1 MLSIDGMGLGLNW
14 QRFLSQTLN
23 PDLAPKPP
31 QNTDG
36 TSNDGPNNGP
46 ANPVNPTAAPPIPV
60 QADLGTDPSKPTNP
74 EISSATALLQSMAD
88 QYRVTPP
95 EITVD
100 NDTTHAVQGV
110 IQDAQTKYD
119 NAQQALQSAQGV
131 LRMTSRDPDSTPD
144 EHKAAVDNYTKARTA
159 ADTAQRQ
166 LDVTTDA
173 GYRIL
178 YGEQAKADQYSA
190 DPTNQNLEGPAQQQA
205 DAKLAALQKL
215 FPDQTKA
222 NPNFIPQQGD
232 CKTPDQVQAYD
243 DWQSAASSATVG
255 QAKYWADVSNANLA
269 YTQFQ
274 SYMGDPAYKDAID
287 SGVGKLN
294 DALAPLQLQVD
305 LPDPPAADQN
315 GNVDMNAV
323 QANVTQAAKVA
334 NYSNAAYAAS
344 LDAQQVT
351 TLQQKYDVDS
361 ACLIGSTP
369 GAAKD
374 DKAALDRATT
384 QANTSG
390 SYMQMLG
397 AQLNVD
403 DLQAKY
409 DSAKSASDDWHTAN
423 PKSLDPHPQVDAD
436 LATASDALAQAKQA
450 AGLAHDGFV
459 VAYGQTLAQQYDDAG
474 SQIDAQLKPKVPF
487 VLQNPTPTLSTNPP
501 PTTTPTPP
509 APSAAPAP
517 SLSTSLPSASSTPT
531 TSGTPAPSTTQT
543 PSSSLSTSAPASPLS
558 TSLAPTTLFTN
569 PSFVL
574 QPPGSNTSVPTTAT
588 GQTALDAKKLHVVA
602 GALRAADGRLSNT
615 YNDAA
620 AKFQLA
626 NAQKQ
631 EGVLK
636 GKLADMQ
643 KTYDDWYANNPTP
656 TRLRMVNG
664 DEIPMPTP
672 LRANPYQSDLDKA
685 RSNLQQADATINK
698 LQLLTEMSHQQVL
711 LDQFDASLAENLRN
725 PQSQDDKDA
734 YANALDKFFRAH
746 QGELSQSLLDQ
757 AGTSTNKA
765 ATIDFGKLTDNEQR
779 NLIGTAIG
787 VAPDVQPSSDSGTA
801 TAPVNDDTARY
812 TNKDKLDTIN
822 KVRDEILKLGGG
834 SGTQVNILPLIYSD
848 KTSGMVTSALFK
860 VTDSKGNVQYVDDT
874 SAKYDNVGDYLDN
887 NQLAS
892 SGTLDLVT
900 GYDGNGHAQFQQKA
914 AHHDDWFDSALN
926 TLTGGKVNLGMMGL
940 GLLMEGAGVL
950 LDATGVGAFA
960 GAALNFGGA
969 VMMDTA
975 IGSSMTKSAL
985 DIGSRWDHNQSIN
998 PFTDAGARGDWLN
1011 LVPMGA
1017 AGAAKFAG
1025 SEVFGK
1031 TVTAL
1036 TGSAKAARVT
1046 TAIVR
1051 GTSLVTGVGAAGES
1065 FVEAGIDFAH
1075 GNSAQGWDALKSGV
1089 TNVALMG
1096 AGGVRDRVVNRAIRV
1111 TGRPV
1116 VARSAGGER
1125 ISIDGQQLQ
1134 KILSKNEPP
1143 QLAFGATRAT
1153 LDGVDIKVAKDGT
1166 LMAGDKVL
1174 TYDNMP
1180 VRVLDSL
1187 NNKDLNNLPKGTS
1200 VILGENGELS
1210 IVKLTGKTWTE
1221 GTKIGSV
1228 TETGDRLSFGS
1239 DGQIDAPSKLVA
1251 KTPTQWQDDL
1261 QQANDHAPPADT
1273 ASNTLPADAAAT
1285 HATEASNTA
1294 TATTAASAR
1303 NAQHTSEAQAARDEN
1318 QQETR
1323 SSDSHV
1329 AAQNRRSSDLR
1340 AAEDPSVARAP
1351 GASGAGAREEPA
1363 SVAPRTPVRVIDL
1376 TDAEPASR
1384 PTTLDPAGVSMPR
1397 GPSVEA
1403 LDYGEHTLFIVRNGE
1418 DHAAVTPDTARPRA
1432 TGSLPADVAEPIV
1445 VIADGADAHVA
1456 PELANRWQR
1465 PVFAAAPEALHADGT
1480 LRADAP
1486 LTRYMPAPDTVA
1498 AGGRVVG
1505 TNAQAQHADA
1515 TAGVAEA
1522 EAHAPNPDAPAV
1534 RRPPPPANE
1543 DTVIVLASA
1552 RRNTADPKNG
1562 AAVPQPP
1569 ARAAR
1574 ALDGAFSAPNRI
1586 LVLVKPAER
1595 TASQAAHDAN
1605 DASRPNPARD
1615 THAEDHALPQAA
1627 HPEITEAPPDPS
1639 LAGPG
1644 LLTRLQMRFGGAPL
1658 PEAVHALAQQSDT
1671 LTQQLRMLSDAGW
1684 RVSLGKRGGGSRID
1698 PKRRRVTIDG
1708 ALHDSGSITYTLA
1721 HEAKHAVEAIDG
1733 TLDGLDYSGRSRFTR
1748 KSLEAE
1754 ARAQINAFEAR
1765 YEIDLAG
1772 GGDIAAK
1779 TTLPDAIQHEADRW
1793 GPSSDYAGTVE
1804 RLADA
1809 FADAPVSGR
1818 HGETYQALYDGIWDK
1833 QKRHGGAPRRMPA
1846 PHTTESTGGAS
1857 LPRTLDEQVQWSVA
1871 HAEQISPFAERGRHD
1886 PGQVTLRR
1894 RGGDYSVGV
1903 RAPVAIL
1910 HGQTDPAGRLLDA
1923 HGRPATLVDYT
1934 LDHTFLATSTRPGSG
1949 RDLIFA
1955 TQDGHAAAAWLAN
1968 IWQRPVYVP
1977 DGGTA
1982 RKLGAMA
1989 DRPPGTQER
1998 VRFNQPPGWTRYAP
2012 SPRTRIDHG
2021 ELALAGDRLYVAGN
2035 PSQPLDVA
2043 SIVGPFLGAG
2053 IEKSVFELGA
2063 RNAIGLYDVDRS
2075 LPLAKQIG
2083 QYAGIHESIGIE
2095 RGGLDVLQNRYGMRT
2110 LTIDGPFSVDGR
2122 VAILY
2127 TPLAEIGTREI
2138 TAGGGL
2144 PKRVTR
2150 ESMDQLIEM
2159 RGITARDR
2167 LLFDFEGL
2175 FDAQGNFYFSDPLE
2189 VASTHVTR
2197 DVNRTIAEI
2206 DSVIEPLKRGIEDG
2220 SIALAH
2226 PEIRE
2231 SLPDGAFVQK
2241 PSLITRIRMWFGGA
2255 PLSDA
2260 AYALAGQSSLLAD
2273 QMRLLKSDGWQIVL
2287 GRAGRGS
2294 RTDVGQRRIVID
2306 GGLLSAGTLV
2316 YTLAHETG
2324 HATDVANNRLGLD
2337 FSNPDAYVQSTLLA
2351 EARAQANAFAVRKQ
2365 ILDATGIDIAEHAV
2379 LPDAIA
2385 READHV
2391 MPGDAAGLARL
2402 ADAFGNAPVSG
2413 RNGERYSTF
2422 YGRTW
2427 GRQQSGDASLHMP
2440 APHTTESTGGA
2451 RLPRTLDEQVQ
2462 WSTEHADRVSPFP
2475 RRWLG
2480 GSAPK
2485 LTFSRHGAVS
2495 YANGEPLTVVHARTD
2510 AAGGLLDARGRPATP
2525 IDYSIDHRY
2534 ALGPDRTGSS
2544 LILDVGGNGAAHG
2557 AWLANLWQ
2565 RAIYVPDDGT
2575 ARTIGEP
2582 GAGGTHRMQFGG
2594 PRTWTRYTPSP
2605 RERIDYGAL
2614 AADANGLHIA
2624 GDPSRRVDPDALLG
2638 PFLGAGTAK
2647 AVFELGKRN
2656 AIGLFYASGDKARS
2670 MLAHEKRGL
2679 RQLSQLG
2686 LRTVT
2691 VDGPFTYHGRTA
2703 VLYGPLAELGTLD
2716 VMKGIL
2722 PKRVTRE
2729 SMRQLV
2735 AARDFA
2741 AQHGVAFDFEGLF
2754 DAQGTFH
2761 FSDPSVLLPH
2771 PDPAT
2776 NRTPGM
2782 IDAVIEPLDRGI
2794 ANGRIE
2800 LAHPEISESLPD
2812 GAFVQKPS
2820 LFTRI
2825 RMWFGG
2831 APLSD
2836 AAYALAG
2843 QSSLLADQMRLLSPG
2858 RWEIVQG
2865 RAGAGS
2871 KIDAQRR
2878 RIVIDGSLRQAG
2890 TIVYVLAHEIG
2901 HAVDVAQ
2908 NRLDLDTSS
2917 PDAYAESAL
2926 RAEARAQANAF
2937 AVRKQILDTTG
2948 IDIAEHAVLPDAI
2961 AREADHVMPGD
2972 EAGLARLA
2980 DAFGNARTSL
2990 PGNPVYRALYR
3001 AQAEQAMRDAE
3012 AGRTGAAPRTMPSM
3026 MMWPVPDPSAFMPAA
3041 PALAPEARAADWLDA
3056 HGKRDLKRIDG
3067 TQLAD
3072 IRDLAQYAGPNT
3084 HVLIAKHLDRP
3095 ANDGT
3100 HPQPDFVAS
3109 LTTDAHGQPGQPEPA
3124 DPGGTLSHK
3133 LRDAV
3138 YPGTRARKRKG
3149 GDAPHAARA
3158 EFDFYLSPVSLD
3170 ELRQFG
3176 GAAKVEAV
3184 DTKRVWDAAP
3194 SGKAPADDVVEQIDA
3209 LARAPQ
3215 YKRPKA
3221 AASAAETMPQGT
3233 TLFAVDKKTGKVLG
3247 YAEPKPGGGWTYHEK
3262 TAVGDASIGPQDLG
3276 TAFRRR
3282 ARGLPDGRRGVVFVA
3297 SALPES
3303 AVSRYGGFEPA
3314 ERAVPVAEQK
3324 PPRLKLGDRVQRRL
3338 GKIQALGKPPEGA
3351 TPLAN
3356 RWIAPNLLPKS
3367 ADDVHDFNGANTLHL
3382 RRVIELDQVGPAYFI
3397 YVYDTE
3403 GALIDK
3409 LDQPDGIIA
3418 TRDDTLQWFDDAAH
3432 FNDATRPGVDLDKT
3446 KIGTGP
3452 DGSNRHFLVTQLDPA
3467 AFDARAKPTQIAAYA
3482 LKQAELDKQLKKA
3495 AAESSAPFG
3504 ELESHITAELTAAKN
3519 KEAEL
3524 TGTPAPGAAAGG
3536 KRAKP
3541 KKGSRRKQGKQPAP
3555 APAPSASPALPAG
3568 DPFSIKTYQPGLTS
3582 ATIVEWIVRFGKAKV
3597 DNWFPEHERVKAFA
3611 GRRGEP
3617 LDLGAKRQVVMAD
3630 SVMMKA
3636 LGIPLWLARDV
3647 SSMPWHGP
3655 LSRPDHARNV
3665 LSRHA
3670 KSAITYLSPARAA
3683 DRRML
3688 QAYARAKV
3696 EIQDRIAL
3704 MARGFTLRDNP
3715 DEMLALVKRYG
3726 GAMPVVSIAV
3736 DPHSLA
3742 AALGRKHDPAFIRRV
3757 RALGKL
3763 DNAHF
3768 DEANA
3773 RIEIGGKN
3781 RHLELDDLDHLFKWL
3796 DAASEGGFV
3805 LRLETAPSRALVS
3818 AEDQR
3823 TLAGTNDAYHDY
3835 VRTFDALESWAR
3847 KHPGQDAPH
3856 VMVTFHGWDAVLE
3869 PAPGD
3874 GHMKLVEAVLDRKGL
3889 DWVHLGLSYATHGA
3903 DFIANQDLTA
3913 ALARKLV
3920 EYKLHAPD
3928 KFARLHGA
3936 DALTRVFERV
3946 GTQTLA
3952 NQHQVLFAEVE
3963 RVGLA
3968 QGMTPDALAALRTDL
3983 YEGHTTALMDR
3994 ARQATIQY
4002 SKDHPVKAGP
4012 VTKRIKSAQY
4022 GTRQAGDTW
4031 LGNYGKPAT
4040 EPVQLKIDAQ
4050 AGQNTSSTAFWR
4062 AVAADPK
4069 LAIDE
4074 TKPVIVNRDIA
4085 AQPSHQR
4092 VTAQQAAL
4100 AQLNALRV
4108 HRPSFGKRDWM
4119 WSLGFG
4125 GTMAGA
4131 STLVALNVFNGMN
4144 MMSSDALSHANTALF
4159 VGARAGRVFG
4169 AMHQGA
4175 VQSLQSGDPRAVH
4188 DVLDRLQR
4196 SLAQQLSASV
4206 HGYNPARLEQL
4217 DLLANETRVKASHF
4231 VEMHRQGLIGFDDAA
4246 AQIKELS
4253 ADLLANM
4260 QGMVGG
4266 TSLTQ
4271 LHRGNSRRLLGLVGR
4286 GSAIVGYSGTIA
4298 VGVHGLMSTPT
4309 VAGALTTASAA
4320 LAATYTGLVYAVSAH
4335 RVNADKRSR
4344 VVRLID
4350 STSDFVGVASGI
4362 AGTIAQYDKGHAGLA
4377 ATAATS
4383 TAILLG
4389 ARLNTHFPNATR
4401 WVRKY
4406 PTALILVPIGIWGL
4420 TQLQSLFFGSPSGG
4434 SGSSTHKPQPT
4445 PSSPSHQPPPQTGG
4459 TPTTGL
4465 APGGTATQPPGTG
4478 TPGGTSGTPGST
4490 APAQPSA
4497 PPSPAAQPYI
4507 VVSGDSLWVIADAH
4521 RQSLLDAAHVSPAD
4535 QKTMTRAQQDARAL
4549 NEILQLNPGLASAPN
4564 VLYAG
4569 QSINVG

>member
-31 QNTDG
+31 QNVDG

-60 QADLGTDPSKPTNP
+60 QADLGTDPTKPTNA
-74 EISSATALLQSMAD
+74 EIGSATALLQSMAD
-88 QYRVTPP
+88 QYRVAPP

-100 NDTTHAVQGV
+100 NDTTRAVQGV

-119 NAQQALQSAQGV
+119 NAQQALQGAQGV

-144 EHKAAVDNYTKARTA
+144 EHKAAVDNYTKARNA
-159 ADTAQRQ
+159 ADTAQRE

-178 YGEQAKADQYSA
+178 YGEQAKADQYSS
-190 DPTNQNLEGPAQQQA
+190 DPTNQNIEGPAQQQA

-222 NPNFIPQQGD
+222 NPNFVPQQGD
-232 CKTPDQVQAYD
+232 CKTPDQIQAYD

-274 SYMGDPAYKDAID
+274 SYMGDPAYQDAID
-287 SGVGKLN
+287 TGVGKLN

-305 LPDPPAADQN
+305 LPDPPATDQN

-323 QANVTQAAKVA
+323 QANVAQAAKIA

-397 AQLNVD
+397 AQLTVD

-409 DSAKSASDDWHTAN
+409 DTAKSASDDWHTAN
-423 PKSLDPHPQVDAD
+423 PKSLDPHPKVDVD
-436 LATASDALAQAKQA
+436 LGNASDALAQAKQTA
-450 AGLAHDGFV
+450 SLAHDGFV

-501 PTTTPTPP
+501 PTTTTP
-509 APSAAPAP
+509 APSSGPSP
-517 SLSTSLPSASSTPT
+517 SLSTSLPSASGTPS

-543 PSSSLSTSAPASPLS
+543 PTSSLSTSAPAGSLS
-558 TSLAPTTLFTN
+558 TSLPPTTLFAN

-602 GALRAADGRLSNT
+602 GALRTADSRLSNT

-626 NAQKQ
+626 NAQTQ

-643 KTYDDWYANNPTP
+643 KTYDDWYAHNPTP
-656 TRLRMVNG
+656 VRLRMVDG

-672 LRANPYQSDLDKA
+672 LRANPYQGDLDKA
-685 RSNLQQADATINK
+685 RSNLQQADANINK

-734 YANALDKFFRAH
+734 YSKALDGFFRAH
-746 QGELSQSLLDQ
+746 QSELSQSLLDQ
-757 AGTSTNKA
+757 AGVSTNKA

-787 VAPDVQPSSDSGTA
+787 VAPDVQPSSDTGSP
-801 TAPVNDDTARY
+801 TAPVNDDTVRY
-812 TNKDKLDTIN
+812 TDKDKLDTIN
-822 KVRDEILKLGGG
+822 KVRGEILKLGGG
-834 SGTQVNILPLIYSD
+834 AGTQVNILPLIYSD
-848 KTSGMVTSALFK
+848 KTAGMVTSALFK
-860 VTDSKGNVQYVDDT
+860 VTDGKGNVQYVDDT
-874 SAKYDNVGDYLDN
+874 SAKYDNVGDYVDN

-900 GYDGNGHAQFQQKA
+900 GYDGNGHAQYQQKA
-914 AHHDDWFDSALN
+914 AHHDDWFDSTLN

-960 GAALNFGGA
+960 GAALNFTGA

-975 IGSSMTKSAL
+975 IGSSMAKSAI
-985 DIGSRWDHNQSIN
+985 DIGSRWDHNQSVN

-1031 TVTAL
+1031 TITAL

-1051 GTSLVTGVGAAGES
+1051 GTSLATGVGAASES
-1065 FVEAGIDFAH
+1065 FVEAGFAFAD
-1075 GNSAQGWDALKSGV
+1075 GNSKQGWEDLKSGF

-1096 AGGVRDRVVNRAIRV
+1096 AGGVRDRVVNAAVRV
-1111 TGRPV
+1111 TGKPV
-1116 VARSAGGER
+1116 IARSAGGDS
-1125 ISIDGQQLQ
+1125 ISIDGRQLQ
-1134 KILSKNEPP
+1134 KILTAKEPP
-1143 QLAFGATRAT
+1143 QLALGATRAS

-1180 VRVLDSL
+1180 VRVLDGL
-1187 NNKDLNNLPKGTS
+1187 NNKDLNNLPRGAS
-1200 VILGENGELS
+1200 VMLGENGELS

-1221 GTKIGSV
+1221 GTKIDSI
-1228 TETGDRLSFGS
+1228 TETGDRLSFGR
-1239 DGQIDAPSKLVA
+1239 DGEIDAPSKLVA

-1261 QQANDHAPPADT
+1261 QQQANDNAPPADHAQHAPPADE
-1273 ASNTLPADAAAT
+1273 AAT
-1285 HATEASNTA
+1285 RASEASNTA

-1303 NAQHTSEAQAARDEN
+1303 SAQHTSEAQAARDEN

-1323 SSDSHV
+1323 AADSHV

-1340 AAEDPSVARAP
+1340 AAQDPAVARSPGAP
-1351 GASGAGAREEPA
+1351 GAGALEEPA

-1376 TDAEPASR
+1376 TDAEPASQ
-1384 PTTLDPAGVSMPR
+1384 PATLDPAGVSVPH
-1397 GPSVEA
+1397 GPSAEA
-1403 LDYGEHTLFIVRNGE
+1403 LDYGGHTLVIVRNGD
-1418 DHAAVTPDTARPRA
+1418 DHAAAPPDAAQPRA
-1432 TGSLPADVAEPIV
+1432 AGSLPADVAEPIV
-1445 VIADGADAHVA
+1445 VIADAADAHVA

-1465 PVFAAAPEALHADGT
+1465 PVFAATLEALHTDGT

-1486 LTRYMPAPDTVA
+1486 LTRYMPAPDAPVT
-1498 AGGRVVG
+1498 GGRVVG

-1522 EAHAPNPDAPAV
+1522 DTPAPTPEAPAV
-1534 RRPPPPANE
+1534 RRAPPPAND
-1543 DTVIVLASA
+1543 DTVIVLATTKRSA
-1552 RRNTADPKNG
+1552 TDPENN
-1562 AAVPQPP
+1562 AALPPQPP

-1595 TASQAAHDAN
+1595 PASRAASDGS
-1605 DASRPNPARD
+1605 DASRPTPTGDA
-1615 THAEDHALPQAA
+1615 HAEDHVLPAAA

-1644 LLTRLQMRFGGAPL
+1644 LFTRLQMRFGGAPL
-1658 PEAVHALAQQSDT
+1658 PDAVHALAQQSDT

-1708 ALHDSGSITYTLA
+1708 GLRDSGSITYTLA

-1733 TLDGLDYSGRSRFTR
+1733 TLDSLDYSGRSRFTR
-1748 KSLEAE
+1748 KALEAE

-1772 GGDIAAK
+1772 GGDIAAN
-1779 TTLPDAIQHEADRW
+1779 TTLPDALQHEADRW
-1793 GPSSDYAGTVE
+1793 APSSDYAGTVD

-1809 FADAPVSGR
+1809 FADVPVSGR
-1818 HGETYQALYDGIWDK
+1818 RGETYQAFYDGIWDK

-1846 PHTTESTGGAS
+1846 PHTTEAVGDGGTH
-1857 LPRTLDEQVQWSVA
+1857 LPRTLEEQVQWSFA
-1871 HAEQISPFAERGRHD
+1871 HAEQISPFAQRGRNEPRQMTLKSLDGRTSIGPDEPLTVIHGRTD
-1886 PGQVTLRR
+1886 AAGQ
-1894 RGGDYSVGV
+1894 
-1903 RAPVAIL
+1903 
-1910 HGQTDPAGRLLDA
+1910 LLDA
-1923 HGRPATLVDYT
+1923 HGRPAQHVDYSIAN
-1934 LDHTFLATSTRPGSG
+1934 FLAGSSTGAGSG
-1949 RDLIFA
+1949 RALVFA
-1955 TQDGHAAAAWLAN
+1955 ADNGHAGAAWLAN
-1968 IWQRPVYVP
+1968 TWQRPVYVP
-1977 DGGTA
+1977 DGGTIRSLNA
-1982 RKLGAMA
+1982 VAGNPA
-1989 DRPPGTQER
+1989 GTREKVQ
-1998 VRFNQPPGWTRYAP
+1998 FGHAPTWTRYAP
-2012 SPRTRIDHG
+2012 SPRERIDYG
-2021 ELALAGDRLYVAGN
+2021 ELAVDENGLHVAGDPSRRLDA
-2035 PSQPLDVA
+2035 QAL
-2043 SIVGPFLGAG
+2043 IGPFLGAG
-2053 IEKSVFELGA
+2053 IEKTVFELGK
-2063 RNAIGLYDVDRS
+2063 RNAIGLYDIDPLRPRDSQIDDHHDALDTERS
-2075 LPLAKQIG
+2075 
-2083 QYAGIHESIGIE
+2083 
-2095 RGGLDVLQNRYGMRT
+2095 GLDMLRRYGMRT
-2110 LTIDGPFSVDGR
+2110 LTIDGPFSVGNR
-2122 VAILY
+2122 IAILY
-2127 TPLAEIGTREI
+2127 HPLAELSSRAVSLG
-2138 TAGGGL
+2138 AL
-2144 PKRVTR
+2144 PKRITH
-2150 ESMDQLIEM
+2150 ESMRQLAAMHEIVE
-2159 RGITARDR
+2159 RDG
-2167 LLFDFEGL
+2167 LVFDFQGL
-2175 FDAQGNFYFSDPLE
+2175 FDAHGEFYFSDPSTVFRSDE
-2189 VASTHVTR
+2189 HEDIASTLE
-2197 DVNRTIAEI
+2197 EI
-2206 DSVIEPLKRGIEDG
+2206 DSVIDPLKRGIADG
-2220 SIALAH
+2220 SIVLAH
-2226 PEIRE
+2226 PETRE
-2231 SLPDGAFVQK
+2231 VLPDGAFVQK

-2255 PLSDA
+2255 PLPDA

-2294 RTDVGQRRIVID
+2294 RTDVDQRRIVID
-2306 GGLLSAGTLV
+2306 GGLRSAGTLV
-2316 YTLAHETG
+2316 YTLAHEAG
-2324 HATDVANNRLGLD
+2324 HAADASNGRLGLDTRSREAYVQSTLLAEARAQANAFAVRKQILETTGIDIAEHAVLPDAIAHEADHVMPGDAAGLARLADAFGNAAVSGRTGERYGTFYGRAWDQQQSGNASLRMPAPHTTESSGGTGARLPRTLDEQVQWSNEHADRVSPFPRRWFGGSSPKLTFSRNGPVSYASGEPLTLVHARTDAGGGLLDAHGRPATPIDYSIDHRYAFGPAQSGNRLVLDGGDARAAHGAWLANIWQRTIYVPDSGTVRTIGESHTDRTHRMQFGGPGTWTRYTPSPRERIDPGALAADANGLHVAGDPSRRVDPAELLGPLLGAGTAKAVFELGKRNAIGLFDAGGDKARTMLEHETRGLEQLKALGMRTVTVDGPFTYRGRIAVLYSPLAELGSIDVMNGVLPKRVTRESMRQLAAMRALAERHGLSFDFEGLFDAQGNFYFSDPSVLIRHPDPAANRTPGMIDAVIDPLKRGIASGHVELAHPAISEALPDGAFVQKPSLITRIRMWFGGAPLPDAAYALAGQSSLLADQMRLLNPGHWEIVQGRAGAGSKVDADQHRIVIDGGLRHAGTIVYVLAHEIGHAVDVATNRLGLD
-2337 FSNPDAYVQSTLLA
+2337 TRNSDAYVQSTLLA

-2365 ILDATGIDIAEHAV
+2365 IL
-2379 LPDAIA
+2379 
-2385 READHV
+2385 EA
-2391 MPGDAAGLARL
+2391 
-2402 ADAFGNAPVSG
+2402 
-2413 RNGERYSTF
+2413 
-2422 YGRTW
+2422 
-2427 GRQQSGDASLHMP
+2427 
-2440 APHTTESTGGA
+2440 
-2451 RLPRTLDEQVQ
+2451 
-2462 WSTEHADRVSPFP
+2462 
-2475 RRWLG
+2475 
-2480 GSAPK
+2480 
-2485 LTFSRHGAVS
+2485 
-2495 YANGEPLTVVHARTD
+2495 
-2510 AAGGLLDARGRPATP
+2510 
-2525 IDYSIDHRY
+2525 
-2534 ALGPDRTGSS
+2534 
-2544 LILDVGGNGAAHG
+2544 
-2557 AWLANLWQ
+2557 
-2565 RAIYVPDDGT
+2565 
-2575 ARTIGEP
+2575 
-2582 GAGGTHRMQFGG
+2582 
-2594 PRTWTRYTPSP
+2594 
-2605 RERIDYGAL
+2605 
-2614 AADANGLHIA
+2614 
-2624 GDPSRRVDPDALLG
+2624 
-2638 PFLGAGTAK
+2638 
-2647 AVFELGKRN
+2647 
-2656 AIGLFYASGDKARS
+2656 
-2670 MLAHEKRGL
+2670 
-2679 RQLSQLG
+2679 
-2686 LRTVT
+2686 
-2691 VDGPFTYHGRTA
+2691 
-2703 VLYGPLAELGTLD
+2703 
-2716 VMKGIL
+2716 
-2722 PKRVTRE
+2722 
-2729 SMRQLV
+2729 
-2735 AARDFA
+2735 
-2741 AQHGVAFDFEGLF
+2741 
-2754 DAQGTFH
+2754 
-2761 FSDPSVLLPH
+2761 
-2771 PDPAT
+2771 
-2776 NRTPGM
+2776 
-2782 IDAVIEPLDRGI
+2782 
-2794 ANGRIE
+2794 
-2800 LAHPEISESLPD
+2800 
-2812 GAFVQKPS
+2812 
-2820 LFTRI
+2820 
-2825 RMWFGG
+2825 
-2831 APLSD
+2831 
-2836 AAYALAG
+2836 
-2843 QSSLLADQMRLLSPG
+2843 
-2858 RWEIVQG
+2858 
-2865 RAGAGS
+2865 
-2871 KIDAQRR
+2871 
-2878 RIVIDGSLRQAG
+2878 
-2890 TIVYVLAHEIG
+2890 
-2901 HAVDVAQ
+2901 
-2908 NRLDLDTSS
+2908 
-2917 PDAYAESAL
+2917 
-2926 RAEARAQANAF
+2926 
-2937 AVRKQILDTTG
+2937 TG

-2980 DAFGNARTSL
+2980 DAFGNAPTSL

-3001 AQAEQAMRDAE
+3001 AQAEQAMRDGE
-3012 AGRTGAAPRTMPSM
+3012 AGRAGAAPRTMPSM

-3041 PALAPEARAADWLDA
+3041 PALTLTPEARAADWLDA

-3072 IRDLAQYAGPNT
+3072 IRDLAQYAGPNA

-3095 ANDGT
+3095 ADDGT
-3100 HPQPDFVAS
+3100 HPQPEFVAS
-3109 LTTDAHGQPGQPEPA
+3109 LKTDAYSQPGQPEAA
-3124 DPGGTLSHK
+3124 DPGDTPSHEV
-3133 LRDAV
+3133 RDAV
-3138 YPGTRARKRKG
+3138 YPGTRPRKRNDSKP
-3149 GDAPHAARA
+3149 PHEARA
-3158 EFDFYLSPVSLD
+3158 DFDFYLSPVSLD

-3176 GAAKVEAV
+3176 GAAKVEAI
-3184 DTKRVWDAAP
+3184 DTKRVWEAEP
-3194 SGKAPADDVVEQIDA
+3194 SGDMPADEVARQIDT
-3209 LARAPQ
+3209 LARAPR

-3221 AASAAETMPQGT
+3221 AAKAAEALPDGATI
-3233 TLFAVDKKTGKVLG
+3233 FAVDKKTGKVLG
-3247 YAEPKPGGGWTYHEK
+3247 YAEPGQDGGWTYHEK
-3262 TAVGDASIGPQDLG
+3262 TSVGDASIGAQDLG

-3282 ARGLPDGRRGVVFVA
+3282 ARGLPDGRRGVVFVP
-3297 SALPES
+3297 SSLPES

-3314 ERAVPVAEQK
+3314 ERALPVAEQK
-3324 PPRLKLGDRVQRRL
+3324 PPPLKLSDRVQRRL
-3338 GKIQALGKPPEGA
+3338 GRIQSAGKPPAGA
-3351 TPLAN
+3351 TPLAH
-3356 RWIAPNLLPKS
+3356 RWVAPNLLPKS
-3367 ADDVHDFNGANTLHL
+3367 ADDVHDFSGANTLHL
-3382 RRVIELDQVGPAYFI
+3382 RRVIDLGQVGPEYFI
-3397 YVYDTE
+3397 YVYGTE
-3403 GALIDK
+3403 GALIDTLHK
-3409 LDQPDGIIA
+3409 PDGILA
-3418 TRDDTLQWFDDAAH
+3418 TRDGTLQWFADATH
-3432 FNDATRPGVDLDKT
+3432 FNDAGKPGIDLDKT
-3446 KIGTGP
+3446 TIGGGP
-3452 DGSNRHFLVTQLDPA
+3452 DGANRHFLVTKLDPA
-3467 AFDARAKPTQIAAYA
+3467 AFDARAKPTQLEAYV
-3482 LKQAELDKQLKKA
+3482 LKQAELDKQLQQA

-3504 ELESHITAELTAAKN
+3504 ELEKRIAAELTAATTRQ
-3519 KEAEL
+3519 ARFASD
-3524 TGTPAPGAAAGG
+3524 PASGAPAASPP
-3536 KRAKP
+3536 AKP
-3541 KKGSRRKQGKQPAP
+3541 KKRTRGKTKNGNPSGPAAP
-3555 APAPSASPALPAG
+3555 APAGSPALPAG
-3568 DPFSIKTYQPGLTS
+3568 EPFSIKTYQPGLSS
-3582 ATIVEWIVRFGKAKV
+3582 ATIAEWILRFGKAKV

-3611 GRRGEP
+3611 GRSGKP
-3617 LDLGAKRQVVMAD
+3617 LDLGTKRQVMMAD

-3636 LGIPLWLARDV
+3636 LGIPLRLARDV

-3655 LSRPDHARNV
+3655 LSRPDHAANV

-3670 KSAITYLSPARAA
+3670 KGAITYLSIARAA
-3683 DRRML
+3683 DRHAL
-3688 QAYARAKV
+3688 QAYARAKA

-3726 GAMPVVSIAV
+3726 GAMPVVSVAV

-3757 RALGKL
+3757 RELGNL
-3763 DNAHF
+3763 DNAQF
-3768 DEANA
+3768 DEAGA
-3773 RIEIGGKN
+3773 RIDIDGTG
-3781 RHLELDDLDHLFKWL
+3781 RQLELDDLDHLFKWL
-3796 DAASEGGFV
+3796 DAASDGGFV

-3835 VRTFDALESWAR
+3835 VRTFDALETWAR
-3847 KHPGQDAPH
+3847 QNTGKDAPH

-3869 PAPGD
+3869 PVPGD
-3874 GHMKLVEAVLDRKGL
+3874 GHLKLVEAVLDREEL
-3889 DWVHLGLSYATHGA
+3889 DWVHLGLSYATHGS

-3920 EYKLHAPD
+3920 EYELRAPGKL
-3928 KFARLHGA
+3928 ARLHGA

-3968 QGMTPDALAALRTDL
+3968 NGMTPDRLAQLRTKL
-3983 YEGHTTALMDR
+3983 YEGNTTALMDR
-3994 ARQATIQY
+3994 ARQATITY
-4002 SKDHPVKAGP
+4002 AKENYWNTNAAANRAEFRARDAG
-4012 VTKRIKSAQY
+4012 KRWLSA
-4022 GTRQAGDTW
+4022 
-4031 LGNYGKPAT
+4031 YGKPDT
-4040 EPVQLKIDAQ
+4040 EPMQLEIA
-4050 AGQNTSSTAFWR
+4050 AHANASSTAFWR

-4069 LAIDE
+4069 LAIDD

-4092 VTAQQAAL
+4092 GDPQKAAL

-4125 GTMAGA
+4125 GTVAGA
-4131 STLVALNVFNGMN
+4131 SSLVALNVFNGMN

-4217 DLLANETRVKASHF
+4217 DLLTNETRVKASHF

-4271 LHRGNSRRLLGLVGR
+4271 LHHGNSRRLLGLVGR

-4298 VGVHGLMSTPT
+4298 VGVHGLMTSPT

-4320 LAATYTGLVYAVSAH
+4320 LAATYSGLVYAVSAH

-4362 AGTIAQYDKGHAGLA
+4362 AGTIAQYDKGHYGLA

-4401 WVRKY
+4401 WVKKY
-4406 PTALILVPIGIWGL
+4406 PTALILVPIGIWGF
-4420 TQLQSLFFGSPSGG
+4420 TQLQSLFFGSPSSG
-4434 SGSSTHKPQPT
+4434 SGSSTHKPKPT
-4445 PSSPSHQPPPQTGG
+4445 PSSPSHQPPQTGG

-4465 APGGTATQPPGTG
+4465 APGATATQPPGTG
-4478 TPGGTSGTPGST
+4478 TTGST

-4507 VVSGDSLWVIADAH
+4507 VVAGDSLWVIADAH
-4521 RQSLLDAAHVSPAD
+4521 RQSLLDAAHVSPDD
-4535 QKTMTRAQQDARAL
+4535 QKTMTRDQQDAHAL
-4549 NEILQLNPGLASAPN
+4549 NEILQLNPGMASAPN
-4564 VLYAG
+4564 VLHVG
-4569 QSINVG
+4569 QSINIG

>member
-14 QRFLSQTLN
+14 QRFLSQTLD

-31 QNTDG
+31 RNADG

-46 ANPVNPTAAPPIPV
+46 ANPVNPTTVPPIPV

-74 EISSATALLQSMAD
+74 EIASATALLQSMAD
-88 QYRVTPP
+88 QYRVAPP

-100 NDTTHAVQGV
+100 NDTTRAVQGV
-110 IQDAQTKYD
+110 IQDAQTRYD
-119 NAQQALQSAQGV
+119 NAQQTLQGAQGV
-131 LRMTSRDPDSTPD
+131 LRMTNRDPDATPD
-144 EHKAAVDNYTKARTA
+144 ERKAARDHYTKAHDA
-159 ADTAQRQ
+159 ADTAQRE

-190 DPTNQNLEGPAQQQA
+190 DPTNDKIEGPAQQQA
-205 DAKLAALQKL
+205 NAKLAALQKL

-222 NPNFIPQQGD
+222 NPNFVPQQGD
-232 CKTPDQVQAYD
+232 CKTPAQVQAYD
-243 DWQSAASSATVG
+243 DWQSATSTAVTA

-274 SYMGDPAYKDAID
+274 SYMADPAYKDAID

-305 LPDPPAADQN
+305 LPDPPPADAN
-315 GNVDMNAV
+315 GNVDMNTV
-323 QANVTQAAKVA
+323 QANIAQAAKIA

-351 TLQQKYDVDS
+351 TLQQKYDADS

-397 AQLNVD
+397 ARLTVD
-403 DLQAKY
+403 DLQGKY
-409 DSAKSASDDWHTAN
+409 DTAKTAFDDWHTAN
-423 PKSLDPHPQVDAD
+423 PRSLDPHPTVDTD
-436 LATASDALAQAKQA
+436 LAAASDALAQAKQKA
-450 AGLAHDGFV
+450 SLAHDGFV

-474 SQIDAQLKPKVPF
+474 AQIDAQLKPKVPF

-501 PTTTPTPP
+501 PTTPP
-509 APSAAPAP
+509 SPSAQPSP
-517 SLSTSLPSASSTPT
+517 SLSTSLPSTSSTSSASS
-531 TSGTPAPSTTQT
+531 TPAPSTTPT
-543 PSSSLSTSAPASPLS
+543 PMPTSSLSTSTPPSALS
-558 TSLAPTTLFTN
+558 TSFPPTTLFTN

-574 QPPGSNTSVPTTAT
+574 QPLGSNTSVPTTAT

-615 YNDAA
+615 FNDAA

-626 NAQKQ
+626 NAKTQ

-656 TRLRMVNG
+656 VRMREVNG

-672 LRANPYQSDLDKA
+672 RRPNPYQDQLDQA

-734 YANALDKFFRAH
+734 YSKALDGFFRAH

-757 AGTSTNKA
+757 AGVSTNKA
-765 ATIDFGKLTDNEQR
+765 ATINFGKLTDNEQR

-787 VAPDVQPSSDSGTA
+787 LPPDVQPSSDTGAGTP
-801 TAPVNDDTARY
+801 TAPVNDDSVRY
-812 TNKDKLDTIN
+812 TDKDKLDTIN
-822 KVRDEILKLGGG
+822 KVRGEILKLGGG
-834 SGTQVNILPLIYSD
+834 SATQVNILPLIYSD
-848 KTSGMVTSALFK
+848 KTAGMVTSALFK
-860 VTDSKGNVQYVDDT
+860 VTDGKGNVQYVDDT
-874 SAKYDNVGDYLDN
+874 SANYDNIGDYLDN

-900 GYDGNGHAQFQQKA
+900 GYDDNGHAQFQQKA

-960 GAALNFGGA
+960 GGALNFAGA

-985 DIGSRWDHNQSIN
+985 DIGSRWEHNQSIN

-1031 TVTAL
+1031 TITAL

-1051 GTSLVTGVGAAGES
+1051 GTSLATGVGAAGES

-1075 GNSAQGWDALKSGV
+1075 GDSEHGWDALKSGF

-1096 AGGVRDRVVNRAIRV
+1096 AGGVRDRVVNATVRV

-1134 KILSKNEPP
+1134 KILSKNEPS
-1143 QLAFGATRAT
+1143 QLAFGATRAS

-1187 NNKDLNNLPKGTS
+1187 NNKDLNNLPHGTS

-1221 GTKIGSV
+1221 GTKIDSV

-1239 DGQIDAPSKLVA
+1239 DGEINAPSKLVA
-1251 KTPTQWQDDL
+1251 KAPIPSR
-1261 QQANDHAPPADT
+1261 NDPRQPASDEAPPADKAPRT
-1273 ASNTLPADAAAT
+1273 TPVNEAAARATEANDTAAAT
-1285 HATEASNTA
+1285 
-1294 TATTAASAR
+1294 TTASAR
-1303 NAQHTSEAQAARDEN
+1303 NAQRTSEAQTTRDEN

-1323 SSDSHV
+1323 ASDSHV

-1340 AAEDPSVARAP
+1340 AENDPVVARAP
-1351 GASGAGAREEPA
+1351 GAPGAGDLEEPA

-1384 PTTLDPAGVSMPR
+1384 PATLDPAGVSVPR

-1418 DHAAVTPDTARPRA
+1418 APSASVPEAARPRA
-1432 TGSLPADVAEPIV
+1432 AGALPADVAEPIV
-1445 VIADGADAHVA
+1445 VIADAADAHVA

-1465 PVFAAAPEALHADGT
+1465 PVFAAAPDALHPDGT
-1480 LRADAP
+1480 LRADAA
-1486 LTRYMPAPDTVA
+1486 LTRYPPAPAAPA

-1505 TNAQAQHADA
+1505 TNSQAAHADA
-1515 TAGVAEA
+1515 AGVAETDPPA
-1522 EAHAPNPDAPAV
+1522 ANPEAPAA
-1534 RRPPPPANE
+1534 RRAPPPAND
-1543 DTVIVLASA
+1543 DTVVVLATT
-1552 RRNTADPKNG
+1552 RRNAADPETH
-1562 AAVPQPP
+1562 ATLPQPP
-1569 ARAAR
+1569 ARPTR

-1595 TASQAAHDAN
+1595 SASQAAN
-1605 DASRPNPARD
+1605 DARDAARPKPARD
-1615 THAEDHALPQAA
+1615 APAEDHALPAAA
-1627 HPEITEAPPDPS
+1627 HPETTEAPPDPA

-1644 LLTRLQMRFGGAPL
+1644 LFTRLQMRFGGAPL
-1658 PEAVHALAQQSDT
+1658 PDAVHALAQQSDT

-1708 ALHDSGSITYTLA
+1708 GLHDSGSITYTLA

-1733 TLDGLDYSGRSRFTR
+1733 TLDALDYSGRSRFTR
-1748 KSLEAE
+1748 KALEAE

-1772 GGDIAAK
+1772 GGDIAAN
-1779 TTLPDAIQHEADRW
+1779 TTLPDALQHEADRW
-1793 GPSSDYAGTVE
+1793 TPSSDYAGTVA

-1818 HGETYQALYDGIWDK
+1818 RGETYQAFYDGIWDK
-1833 QKRHGGAPRRMPA
+1833 QKRNGGAPRRMPA
-1846 PHTTESTGGAS
+1846 PHTTEAAGGGAH
-1857 LPRTLDEQVQWSVA
+1857 LPRTLEEQVQWSFA
-1871 HAEQISPFAERGRHD
+1871 HAEAISPFAERGRNE
-1886 PGQVTLRR
+1886 PRQMTLRILDEHTSSGTEEPLTVI
-1894 RGGDYSVGV
+1894 RGRTD
-1903 RAPVAIL
+1903 AA
-1910 HGQTDPAGRLLDA
+1910 GQLLDA
-1923 HGRPATLVDYT
+1923 HGRPAQHVD
-1934 LDHTFLATSTRPGSG
+1934 FSIANFFAGTSTSAGSG
-1949 RDLIFA
+1949 RALVLAADN
-1955 TQDGHAAAAWLAN
+1955 GHAAAAWLTN
-1968 IWQRPVYVP
+1968 TWKRPVYVP
-1977 DGGTA
+1977 DGGTIRA
-1982 RKLGAMA
+1982 FDAAMGN
-1989 DRPPGTQER
+1989 PGSMRAQAQFDYAPT
-1998 VRFNQPPGWTRYAP
+1998 WTRYAP
-2012 SPRTRIDHG
+2012 SPRERIDYG
-2021 ELALAGDRLYVAGN
+2021 ELAVDEHGLHVAGDPSRRLDPQA
-2035 PSQPLDVA
+2035 L
-2043 SIVGPFLGAG
+2043 IGPFLGAG
-2053 IEKSVFELGA
+2053 IEKSVFELGK
-2063 RNAIGLYDVDRS
+2063 RNAIGLYDVDPAR
-2075 LPLAKQIG
+2075 PRDGQLANH
-2083 QYAGIHESIGIE
+2083 YDALDTE
-2095 RGGLDVLQNRYGMRT
+2095 RNGLDLLHRYGMRT
-2110 LTIDGPFSVDGR
+2110 LTIDGPFSVGNR
-2122 VAILY
+2122 IGILY
-2127 TPLAEIGTREI
+2127 HPLAELSSRAVSLGALPSRITHESMRQLATMREI
-2138 TAGGGL
+2138 VERDGL
-2144 PKRVTR
+2144 V
-2150 ESMDQLIEM
+2150 
-2159 RGITARDR
+2159 
-2167 LLFDFEGL
+2167 FDFQGV
-2175 FDAQGNFYFSDPLE
+2175 FDARGEFYFSDPATVVRSDDREGIDGTLE
-2189 VASTHVTR
+2189 
-2197 DVNRTIAEI
+2197 EI
-2206 DSVIEPLKRGIEDG
+2206 DNVVAPLERGIRTG

-2226 PEIRE
+2226 PAISE
-2231 SLPDGAFVQK
+2231 SLPEGAFVQK
-2241 PSLITRIRMWFGGA
+2241 PSLFTRIRMWFGGA
-2255 PLSDA
+2255 PLPDA

-2273 QMRLLKSDGWQIVL
+2273 QMRLLKSDGWQVVW
-2287 GRAGRGS
+2287 GRAGRGG
-2294 RTDVGQRRIVID
+2294 RTDVEQRRIVID
-2306 GGLLSAGTLV
+2306 GGLRGAGTLV
-2316 YTLAHETG
+2316 YTLAHEAG
-2324 HATDVANNRLGLD
+2324 HAADVSNDRLRLD
-2337 FSNPDAYVQSTLLA
+2337 TSSPEAYVQSTLLA

-2365 ILDATGIDIAEHAV
+2365 ILESTGVDIAEHAV

-2413 RNGERYSTF
+2413 RDGEHYSAF
-2422 YGRTW
+2422 YGRAW
-2427 GRQQSGDASLHMP
+2427 DRQQQPGSASLRMP
-2440 APHTTESTGGA
+2440 APHTTESSGGSGGA

-2462 WSTEHADRVSPFP
+2462 WSHAHADRASPFP
-2475 RRWLG
+2475 RRWFG
-2480 GSAPK
+2480 GGAPK
-2485 LTFSRHGAVS
+2485 LSFSRNGPVS
-2495 YANGEPLTVVHARTD
+2495 YANGEPLTLVHARTD
-2510 AAGGLLDARGRPATP
+2510 AAGSLLDARGRPATP
-2525 IDYSIDHRY
+2525 VDYSIDHRH
-2534 ALGPDRTGSS
+2534 AFTPARAGAPIVLAGEG
-2544 LILDVGGNGAAHG
+2544 GAAHA

-2565 RAIYVPDDGT
+2565 RTIYVPDSGT
-2575 ARTIGEP
+2575 VRTIGEP
-2582 GAGGTHRMQFGG
+2582 RNDGTQRMQFGG
-2594 PRTWTRYTPSP
+2594 PGTWTRYTPSP
-2605 RERIDYGAL
+2605 RERIDAGAL
-2614 AADANGLHIA
+2614 AVDEHGLHVA
-2624 GDPSRRVDPDALLG
+2624 GDPARRVDPDALLG

-2656 AIGLFYASGDKARS
+2656 AIGVFDAAGDKART

-2679 RQLSQLG
+2679 DQLTQLG
-2686 LRTVT
+2686 MRTVT
-2691 VDGPFTYHGRTA
+2691 VDGPFTYRGRIA
-2703 VLYGPLAELGTLD
+2703 VLYSPLAELGSLD
-2716 VMKGIL
+2716 VMHGIL
-2722 PKRVTRE
+2722 PKRVTHE

-2735 AARDFA
+2735 AMRELAAR
-2741 AQHGVAFDFEGLF
+2741 HGLSFDFEGLF
-2754 DAQGTFH
+2754 DAHGTFY
-2761 FSDPSVLLPH
+2761 FSDPSVLIPH

-2782 IDAVIEPLDRGI
+2782 IDAVIQPLERGI
-2794 ANGRIE
+2794 ASGHVE
-2800 LAHPEISESLPD
+2800 LAHPVISESLPD

-2831 APLSD
+2831 APLPD

-2843 QSSLLADQMRLLSPG
+2843 QSSLLAEQMRLLKSDG
-2858 RWEIVQG
+2858 WQVVWG
-2865 RAGAGS
+2865 RAGRGS
-2871 KIDAQRR
+2871 RTDVEQR
-2878 RIVIDGSLRQAG
+2878 RIVIDGGLRGAG
-2890 TIVYVLAHEIG
+2890 TLVYTLAHEAG
-2901 HAVDVAQ
+2901 HAADVS
-2908 NRLDLDTSS
+2908 NDRLRLDTSS
-2917 PDAYAESAL
+2917 PEAYVQSTL
-2926 RAEARAQANAF
+2926 LAEARAQANAF
-2937 AVRKQILDTTG
+2937 AVRKQILESTG

-2972 EAGLARLA
+2972 ADGLARLA
-2980 DAFGNARTSL
+2980 DAFGNAQTSL

-3001 AQAEQAMRDAE
+3001 AQAEQALRDGE
-3012 AGRTGAAPRTMPSM
+3012 AGRTGTAPRTMPSM
-3026 MMWPVPDPSAFMPAA
+3026 MMWPVPDPSSFLPAT
-3041 PALAPEARAADWLDA
+3041 PALTPEARAADWLDA

-3072 IRDLAQYAGPNT
+3072 IRDLAQYAGPDA
-3084 HVLIAKHLDRP
+3084 HVLIAKHADRP
-3095 ANDGT
+3095 ADDGT
-3100 HPQPDFVAS
+3100 HPQPEFVAS
-3109 LTTDAHGQPGQPEPA
+3109 LTTDAHGQPGQVESA
-3124 DPGGTLSHK
+3124 DPGGTPSHD
-3133 LRDAV
+3133 LRDAL
-3138 YPGTRARKRKG
+3138 YPGTRPRKRSG
-3149 GDAPHAARA
+3149 SEAPHEARA
-3158 EFDFYLSPVSLD
+3158 KFDFYLSPVSLD
-3170 ELRQFG
+3170 ELQKFG

-3184 DTKRVWDAAP
+3184 DSKRVWNAEP
-3194 SGKAPADDVVEQIDA
+3194 SGDAPAQEVVEQIGE
-3209 LARAPQ
+3209 LAGAPQ
-3215 YKRPKA
+3215 FKRPKA
-3221 AASAAETMPQGT
+3221 AAKAADDGATI
-3233 TLFAVDKKTGKVLG
+3233 FAVDRKTGKVLG
-3247 YAEPKPGGGWTYHEK
+3247 YAVPKPGGSGWTYHEK
-3262 TAVGDASIGPQDLG
+3262 TSVGDASIGEQDLG

-3282 ARGLPDGRRGVVFVA
+3282 ARGLPDGRRGVVFVP
-3297 SALPES
+3297 SSLPES
-3303 AVSRYGGFEPA
+3303 VVSRYGGFEPA
-3314 ERAVPVAEQK
+3314 ERALPVAEQK
-3324 PPRLKLGDRVQRRL
+3324 PPPLKTSDRVQRRL
-3338 GKIQALGKPPEGA
+3338 GRIQSAGRPPAGA
-3351 TPLAN
+3351 TPLAH
-3356 RWIAPNLLPKS
+3356 RWVAPNLLPKS
-3367 ADDVHDFNGANTLHL
+3367 ADDVHDFSGANTLHL
-3382 RRVIELDQVGPAYFI
+3382 RRVIDLGQVGPEYFI
-3397 YVYDTE
+3397 YVYGTE
-3403 GALIDK
+3403 GALIDT
-3409 LDQPDGIIA
+3409 LHQPDGILA
-3418 TRDDTLQWFDDAAH
+3418 TRDGTLQWFDDAAH
-3432 FNDATRPGVDLDKT
+3432 FADTGKPGVDLDKT
-3446 KIGTGP
+3446 KIGGGP
-3452 DGSNRHFLVTQLDPA
+3452 DGSDRHFLVTRLDPA
-3467 AFDARAKPTQIAAYA
+3467 AFDARTKPTQVAAYA
-3482 LKQAELDKQLKKA
+3482 LKQAELDKQLQKA

-3504 ELESHITAELTAAKN
+3504 ELERRIAAEL
-3519 KEAEL
+3519 
-3524 TGTPAPGAAAGG
+3524 AAARRQQVKLASDPASGTASANPP
-3536 KRAKP
+3536 AKP
-3541 KKGSRRKQGKQPAP
+3541 KKPARGKGKKGNQNAP
-3555 APAPSASPALPAG
+3555 AVPTPAASPAPLAAPAG
-3568 DPFSIKTYQPGLTS
+3568 KPFSIKTYQPGLTS
-3582 ATIVEWIVRFGKAKV
+3582 ATVAEWILRFGKAKV
-3597 DNWFPEHERVKAFA
+3597 DHWFPEHERVKAFA
-3611 GRRGEP
+3611 GRTGEP
-3617 LDLGAKRQVVMAD
+3617 LDLGTTRQVMMAD

-3636 LGIPLWLARDV
+3636 LGIPLRLARDA
-3647 SSMPWHGP
+3647 SSMPWRGP
-3655 LSRPDHARNV
+3655 LSRPDHAANV
-3665 LSRHA
+3665 VSRHA
-3670 KSAITYLSPARAA
+3670 KRAITYLSIARAA
-3683 DRRML
+3683 DRHAL
-3688 QAYARAKV
+3688 QAYGRAKA
-3696 EIQDRIAL
+3696 EIQDRLAL
-3704 MARGFTLRDNP
+3704 MARGFTLRDDP
-3715 DEMLALVKRYG
+3715 AEMLALVKRYG
-3726 GAMPVVSIAV
+3726 GAMPVVSVAV
-3736 DPHSLA
+3736 DPYSLA

-3757 RALGKL
+3757 RELGKL
-3763 DNAHF
+3763 DHAQF

-3773 RIEIGGKN
+3773 RIDIDGTG
-3781 RHLELDDLDHLFKWL
+3781 RHLELDDLDHLYQWL

-3835 VRTFDALESWAR
+3835 VRTFDALETWAR
-3847 KHPGQDAPH
+3847 QHAGKTAPH

-3874 GHMKLVEAVLDRKGL
+3874 GHLKLVEAVLERKEL
-3889 DWVHLGLSYATHGA
+3889 DWVHLGLSYATHGS
-3903 DFIANQDLTA
+3903 DFVANQDLTA

-3928 KFARLHGA
+3928 KLARLHGA

-3946 GTQTLA
+3946 GAQTLA

-3968 QGMTPDALAALRTDL
+3968 NGLKPDQLAQLRADL

-3994 ARQATIQY
+3994 ARQATITY
-4002 SKDHPVKAGP
+4002 AKENYWNTAAPANRAELRARDAGN
-4012 VTKRIKSAQY
+4012 RWLNQY
-4022 GTRQAGDTW
+4022 GQPDT
-4031 LGNYGKPAT
+4031 
-4040 EPVQLKIDAQ
+4040 ERKIDAYPNPN
-4050 AGQNTSSTAFWR
+4050 ASSTAFWR

-4092 VTAQQAAL
+4092 GNPQEAAL

-4108 HRPSFGKRDWM
+4108 HRPSFGKRDWA

-4125 GTMAGA
+4125 GTVAGA
-4131 STLVALNVFNGMN
+4131 SSLVALNVFNGMTV
-4144 MMSSDALSHANTALF
+4144 MSSDALTHANTALF

-4196 SLAQQLSASV
+4196 SLAQQLTAPV

-4217 DLLANETRVKASHF
+4217 DLLTNETRVKASHF

-4253 ADLLANM
+4253 VDLLANM

-4266 TSLTQ
+4266 TSLAQ
-4271 LHRGNSRRLLGLVGR
+4271 LHHGNSRRLLGLVGR

-4298 VGVHGLMSTPT
+4298 VGVHGLMTAPT

-4320 LAATYTGLVYAVSAH
+4320 LAATYSGLVYAVSAH

-4362 AGTIAQYDKGHAGLA
+4362 AGTIAQYDKGHYGLA

-4383 TAILLG
+4383 TAMLLG

-4406 PTALILVPIGIWGL
+4406 PTALILVPIGIWGF
-4420 TQLQSLFFGSPSGG
+4420 TQLQNLFFGPPSGG
-4434 SGSSTHKPQPT
+4434 SGSSTHKPQST
-4445 PSSPSHQPPPQTGG
+4445 PASPSPSQPPQQ
-4459 TPTTGL
+4459 PTTGL
-4465 APGGTATQPPGTG
+4465 APGATATQPPGTG
-4478 TPGGTSGTPGST
+4478 TTGNT

-4497 PPSPAAQPYI
+4497 PPSSAAQPYI
-4507 VVSGDSLWVIADAH
+4507 VVAGDSLWVIADAH
-4521 RQSLLDAAHVSPAD
+4521 RQSLLDAAHVSPNDRKA
-4535 QKTMTRAQQDARAL
+4535 MTRDQQDARAL

>member
-31 QNTDG
+31 QNAGG
-36 TSNDGPNNGP
+36 TSNDGPTNGP
-46 ANPVNPTAAPPIPV
+46 ANPVNPTTAPPIPV

-74 EISSATALLQSMAD
+74 EIASATALLQSMAD
-88 QYRVTPP
+88 QYRVAPP

-100 NDTTHAVQGV
+100 NDTTRAVQGV

-119 NAQQALQSAQGV
+119 NAQQALQGAQGV
-131 LRMTSRDPDSTPD
+131 LRMANRDPDSTPD
-144 EHKAAVDNYTKARTA
+144 ERKSALDNYTRAHDA
-159 ADTAQRQ
+159 ADTAQRE
-166 LDVTTDA
+166 LGVTTDA

-178 YGEQAKADQYSA
+178 YGEQAKADQYSS
-190 DPTNQNLEGPAQQQA
+190 DPTNQNIEGPAQQQA
-205 DAKLAALQKL
+205 DAKFTALQKL

-222 NPNFIPQQGD
+222 NPNFVPQQGD
-232 CKTPDQVQAYD
+232 CKTPAQVQAYD
-243 DWQSAASSATVG
+243 DWQSATSGAVTG

-274 SYMGDPAYKDAID
+274 SYMADPAYKDAID
-287 SGVGKLN
+287 TGVGNLN
-294 DALAPLQLQVD
+294 DALAPLQLQID
-305 LPDPPAADQN
+305 LPDAPPGDAN

-323 QANVTQAAKVA
+323 QANVAQAAKIA

-351 TLQQKYDVDS
+351 TLQQKYDTDS

-369 GAAKD
+369 GAATD

-390 SYMQMLG
+390 GYMQMLG
-397 AQLNVD
+397 AQLTVD

-409 DSAKSASDDWHTAN
+409 DSAKTASDDWHTAN
-423 PKSLDPHPQVDAD
+423 PRSLDPHPQVDAD
-436 LATASDALAQAKQA
+436 LAAASDALTQAKQKA
-450 AGLAHDGFV
+450 SLAHDGFV

-474 SQIDAQLKPKVPF
+474 AQIDAQLKPKVPF

-501 PTTTPTPP
+501 PPTTPS
-509 APSAAPAP
+509 PSAGPSP
-517 SLSTSLPSASSTPT
+517 SLSTSLPSAASTPG
-531 TSGTPAPSTTQT
+531 TSSPPAPSTTQT
-543 PSSSLSTSAPASPLS
+543 PSSSLSTSAPAASLS
-558 TSLAPTTLFTN
+558 TSLPPTTLFTN

-615 YNDAA
+615 FNDAA

-626 NAQKQ
+626 SAQTQ

-636 GKLADMQ
+636 GKLADIQ

-656 TRLRMVNG
+656 VRMREVNG
-664 DEIPMPTP
+664 DEIPMRTP
-672 LRANPYQSDLDKA
+672 LRPNPYQDPLDKA
-685 RSNLQQADATINK
+685 RNDLQQADANINK

-711 LDQFDASLAENLRN
+711 LDQFDAGLAENLRN

-734 YANALDKFFRAH
+734 YSKALDGFFRAH

-757 AGTSTNKA
+757 AGASTNKA
-765 ATIDFGKLTDNEQR
+765 ATINFGKLTDNEQR

-787 VAPDVQPSSDSGTA
+787 LAPDVQPSPDSGSPA
-801 TAPVNDDTARY
+801 APVNDDSVRY
-812 TNKDKLDTIN
+812 TDKDKLDTIN
-822 KVRDEILKLGGG
+822 KVRGEILKLGGG

-848 KTSGMVTSALFK
+848 KTAGMVTSALFK

-874 SAKYDNVGDYLDN
+874 SANYDNVGDYLDN

-900 GYDGNGHAQFQQKA
+900 GYDDNGHAQFQQKS

-960 GAALNFGGA
+960 GGALNFAGA

-975 IGSSMTKSAL
+975 IGSSMAKSAI
-985 DIGSRWDHNQSIN
+985 DIGSRWEHNQSIN

-1031 TVTAL
+1031 TITAL

-1065 FVEAGIDFAH
+1065 FVEAGVAFAH
-1075 GNSAQGWDALKSGV
+1075 GNSEQGWEDIKSGV

-1096 AGGVRDRVVNRAIRV
+1096 AGGVRDRMVNAAVRV
-1111 TGRPV
+1111 TGRPL
-1116 VARSAGGER
+1116 VARTAGGEN

-1134 KILSKNEPP
+1134 KILNKNEPS
-1143 QLAFGATRAT
+1143 QLAFGATRAS
-1153 LDGVDIKVAKDGT
+1153 LDGVDITVAKDGT

-1180 VRVLDSL
+1180 VRVLDGL
-1187 NNKDLNNLPKGTS
+1187 NNKDLNNLPHGES
-1200 VILGENGELS
+1200 VMLGENGELTV
-1210 IVKLTGKTWTE
+1210 VKLTGKTWTE
-1221 GTKIGSV
+1221 GTKVDSV
-1228 TETGDRLSFGS
+1228 TATGDRLSFGS
-1239 DGQIDAPSKLVA
+1239 DGEINAPSKLVA
-1251 KTPTQWQDDL
+1251 KTPPPSRNNTRQP
-1261 QQANDHAPPADT
+1261 ANDPAPPADNTPTTT
-1273 ASNTLPADAAAT
+1273 AADEAAAR
-1285 HATEASNTA
+1285 ATEAGNPA
-1294 TATTAASAR
+1294 TATVSAGAR
-1303 NAQHTSEAQAARDEN
+1303 NAQRTSEAQAARDES
-1318 QQETR
+1318 QLETR

-1340 AAEDPSVARAP
+1340 AADDPAVARAP
-1351 GASGAGAREEPA
+1351 GAPGAGALEEPA
-1363 SVAPRTPVRVIDL
+1363 STAPRTPVRVIDL

-1384 PTTLDPAGVSMPR
+1384 PATLDPAGVSVPR

-1403 LDYGEHTLFIVRNGE
+1403 LDYGEHTLFIVRNG
-1418 DHAAVTPDTARPRA
+1418 DDPAAMPEAAQPRA
-1432 TGSLPADVAEPIV
+1432 AGAPPADVAEPIIV
-1445 VIADGADAHVA
+1445 VADAEDAHVA

-1465 PVFAAAPEALHADGT
+1465 PVFAAAPDALHADGT

-1486 LTRYMPAPDTVA
+1486 LTRYLPAPDAPA

-1505 TNAQAQHADA
+1505 TNAQAPHADA
-1515 TAGVAEA
+1515 AGIAEA
-1522 EAHAPNPDAPAV
+1522 DPHAPNPDAPAA
-1534 RRPPPPANE
+1534 RRAPPPAND
-1543 DTVIVLASA
+1543 DTVVVLATT
-1552 RRNTADPKNG
+1552 RRNATDPETR
-1562 AAVPQPP
+1562 AALPPQPP

-1586 LVLVKPAER
+1586 LVLVRPAER
-1595 TASQAAHDAN
+1595 SASEAAN
-1605 DASRPNPARD
+1605 ETNEASRPNRAGDARADDRTLPA
-1615 THAEDHALPQAA
+1615 AA
-1627 HPEITEAPPDPS
+1627 HPETTEAPQDPS

-1644 LLTRLQMRFGGAPL
+1644 LFTRLQMRFGGAPL
-1658 PEAVHALAQQSDT
+1658 PDAVHALAQQSDT
-1671 LTQQLRMLSDAGW
+1671 LTQQLRMMSDAGW

-1708 ALHDSGSITYTLA
+1708 GLHDSGSITYTLA

-1733 TLDGLDYSGRSRFTR
+1733 TLDSLDYSGRSRFTR
-1748 KSLEAE
+1748 KALEAE

-1772 GGDIAAK
+1772 GGDIASK
-1779 TTLPDAIQHEADRW
+1779 TTLPDALQHEADRW

-1809 FADAPVSGR
+1809 FAGAPVSGR
-1818 HGETYQALYDGIWDK
+1818 RGETYQTFYDGIWDK
-1833 QKRHGGAPRRMPA
+1833 QKRQGGAPRRMPA
-1846 PHTTESTGGAS
+1846 PHATDAAGGGTH
-1857 LPRTLDEQVQWSVA
+1857 LPRTLEEQVQWSVA
-1871 HAEQISPFAERGRHD
+1871 HAEAISPFAERGRSE
-1886 PGQVTLRR
+1886 PRQMTLR
-1894 RGGDYSVGV
+1894 
-1903 RAPVAIL
+1903 IL
-1910 HGQTDPAGRLLDA
+1910 DEHTSSGTEEPLTVIHGRTNAAGQLLDA
-1923 HGRPATLVDYT
+1923 HGRPAQH
-1934 LDHTFLATSTRPGSG
+1934 LDFSIANFLAGTSTSAGSG
-1949 RDLIFA
+1949 RALVLAADN
-1955 TQDGHAAAAWLAN
+1955 GHAAAAWLTN
-1968 IWQRPVYVP
+1968 TWQRPVYVP
-1977 DGGTA
+1977 DGGAIRALDAAAGNPAVA
-1982 RKLGAMA
+1982 RA
-1989 DRPPGTQER
+1989 Q
-1998 VRFNQPPGWTRYAP
+1998 VRFDRAPAWTRYAP
-2012 SPRTRIDHG
+2012 SPRERIDYG
-2021 ELALAGDRLYVAGN
+2021 ELAADENGLHIAGDPSRRLDA
-2035 PSQPLDVA
+2035 QAL
-2043 SIVGPFLGAG
+2043 IGPFLGAG
-2053 IEKSVFELGA
+2053 IEKSVFELGK
-2063 RNAIGLYDVDRS
+2063 RNAIGLYDVDPGRPRDS
-2075 LPLAKQIG
+2075 QLAHHYDALG
-2083 QYAGIHESIGIE
+2083 TE
-2095 RGGLDVLQNRYGMRT
+2095 RNGLDLLRRYGLRT
-2110 LTIDGPFSVDGR
+2110 LTIDGPFSVGNR
-2122 VAILY
+2122 IAILY
-2127 TPLAEIGTREI
+2127 HPLAELSSRAVSLG
-2138 TAGGGL
+2138 AL
-2144 PKRVTR
+2144 PERVTH
-2150 ESMDQLIEM
+2150 ESMRQLAAIRAIVE
-2159 RGITARDR
+2159 RDG
-2167 LLFDFEGL
+2167 LEFDFQGV
-2175 FDAQGNFYFSDPLE
+2175 FDAHGEFYFSDPSAISRSDNRGAIESTLE
-2189 VASTHVTR
+2189 
-2197 DVNRTIAEI
+2197 EI
-2206 DSVIEPLKRGIEDG
+2206 DSVIEPLERGIDDG

-2226 PEIRE
+2226 PAIGE

-2241 PSLITRIRMWFGGA
+2241 PSLIARIRMWFGGA
-2255 PLSDA
+2255 PLPDA
-2260 AYALAGQSSLLAD
+2260 AYALAGQSSLLAG
-2273 QMRLLKSDGWQIVL
+2273 QMRLLKSDGWQVVL

-2294 RTDVGQRRIVID
+2294 RTDVDRRRIVID
-2306 GGLLSAGTLV
+2306 GGLRSNGTLV
-2316 YTLAHETG
+2316 YTLAHEAG
-2324 HATDVANNRLGLD
+2324 HATDVSNNRLGLD
-2337 FSNPDAYVQSTLLA
+2337 TSSPDAFVRSTLLA

-2365 ILDATGIDIAEHAV
+2365 ILESTGVDIAEHAV

-2413 RNGERYSTF
+2413 RDGERYSTF
-2422 YGRTW
+2422 YGRAW
-2427 GRQQSGDASLHMP
+2427 DRQQQPGNASLHMP
-2440 APHTTESTGGA
+2440 APHTTESSGGSGGA

-2462 WSTEHADRVSPFP
+2462 WSHAHADRASPFP
-2475 RRWLG
+2475 RRWFG
-2480 GSAPK
+2480 GGAPK
-2485 LTFSRHGAVS
+2485 LTFSRNGPVS
-2495 YANGEPLTVVHARTD
+2495 YANGEPLTLVHAQTD
-2510 AAGGLLDARGRPATP
+2510 AAGGLLDAHGRPATP
-2525 IDYSIDHRY
+2525 VDYSIDHRH
-2534 ALGPDRTGSS
+2534 ALGPAQAGTPVV
-2544 LILDVGGNGAAHG
+2544 LEGGDARAAHG
-2557 AWLANLWQ
+2557 AWLANIWQ
-2565 RAIYVPDDGT
+2565 RTIYVPDSGT
-2575 ARTIGEP
+2575 VRAIGESRTD
-2582 GAGGTHRMQFGG
+2582 GTHRMQFGG
-2594 PRTWTRYTPSP
+2594 PGTWTRYTPSP
-2605 RERIDYGAL
+2605 RERIDAGAL
-2614 AADANGLHIA
+2614 AVDGNGLHVA
-2624 GDPSRRVDPDALLG
+2624 GDPSRRVDPADLLG

-2656 AIGLFYASGDKARS
+2656 AIGLFDAGGDKART
-2670 MLAHEKRGL
+2670 MLAHEMRGLDQL
-2679 RQLSQLG
+2679 RQLG
-2686 LRTVT
+2686 MRTVT
-2691 VDGPFTYHGRTA
+2691 VDGPFTYLGRMA
-2703 VLYGPLAELGTLD
+2703 VMYSPLAELGSID
-2716 VMKGIL
+2716 VMNGIL
-2722 PKRVTRE
+2722 PKRVMRE
-2729 SMRQLV
+2729 SMQQLV
-2735 AARDFA
+2735 AMREIAAR
-2741 AQHGVAFDFEGLF
+2741 HGLSFDFEGLF
-2754 DAQGTFH
+2754 DAQGRFY
-2761 FSDPSVLLPH
+2761 FSDPSVLIRH
-2771 PDPAT
+2771 PDPAA
-2776 NRTPGM
+2776 NRTPAM
-2782 IDAVIEPLDRGI
+2782 IDAVIDPLQRGI
-2794 ANGRIE
+2794 ASGRVE
-2800 LAHPEISESLPD
+2800 LAHPAISESLPD

-2820 LFTRI
+2820 LITRI

-2831 APLSD
+2831 APLPD

-2843 QSSLLADQMRLLSPG
+2843 QSSLLADQMRLLNPG

-2871 KIDAQRR
+2871 KVDAEQR
-2878 RIVIDGSLRQAG
+2878 RIVIDGGLRHAG

-2901 HAVDVAQ
+2901 HAVDVAT

-2917 PDAYAESAL
+2917 PDAYVQSTL
-2926 RAEARAQANAF
+2926 LAEARAQANAF
-2937 AVRKQILDTTG
+2937 AVRKQILESTG
-2948 IDIAEHAVLPDAI
+2948 VDIAEHAVLPDAI

-2972 EAGLARLA
+2972 AAGLARLA
-2980 DAFGNARTSL
+2980 DAFGNAPTSL

-3001 AQAEQAMRDAE
+3001 AQAEQALRDGA

-3026 MMWPVPDPSAFMPAA
+3026 MMWPMPDPSSFLPAT
-3041 PALAPEARAADWLDA
+3041 PALTPESRAADWLDA

-3072 IRDLAQYAGPNT
+3072 IRDLAQYAGPNA
-3084 HVLIAKHLDRP
+3084 HVLIAKHVDRP
-3095 ANDGT
+3095 ADDGT
-3100 HPQPDFVAS
+3100 HPQPEFVAS
-3109 LTTDAHGQPGQPEPA
+3109 LKTDAHGQPGQVESA
-3124 DPGGTLSHK
+3124 DPGGAPSHDV
-3133 LRDAV
+3133 RDAV
-3138 YPGTRARKRKG
+3138 YPGTRPRKRNG
-3149 GDAPHAARA
+3149 SETPHETRA
-3158 EFDFYLSPVSLD
+3158 KFDFYLSPVSLD

-3176 GAAKVEAV
+3176 GAAKVEAI
-3184 DTKRVWDAAP
+3184 DSKRVWHADP
-3194 SGKAPADDVVEQIDA
+3194 SGEAPAQAVVEQIGE
-3209 LARAPQ
+3209 LANAPQ
-3215 YKRPKA
+3215 FKRPKA
-3221 AASAAETMPQGT
+3221 AAKAADDGATI
-3233 TLFAVDKKTGKVLG
+3233 FAVDKKTGKVLG
-3247 YAEPKPGGGWTYHEK
+3247 YAAPTQGGSGWTYHEK
-3262 TAVGDASIGPQDLG
+3262 TSVGDASIGGQDLG

-3282 ARGLPDGRRGVVFVA
+3282 ARGLPDGRRGVVFVP
-3297 SALPES
+3297 SSLPES

-3314 ERAVPVAEQK
+3314 ERALPVAEQK
-3324 PPRLKLGDRVQRRL
+3324 PPPLKLSDRVQRRL
-3338 GKIQALGKPPEGA
+3338 GRIQSAGKPPAGA
-3351 TPLAN
+3351 TPLAH

-3367 ADDVHDFNGANTLHL
+3367 ADDVHDFSGANTLHL
-3382 RRVIELDQVGPAYFI
+3382 RRVIDLGQVGPEYFI
-3397 YVYDTE
+3397 YVYGTE
-3403 GALIDK
+3403 GALIDT
-3409 LDQPDGIIA
+3409 LHQPEGILA
-3418 TRDDTLQWFDDAAH
+3418 TRDGTLQWFDDAAH
-3432 FNDATRPGVDLDKT
+3432 FNDTGKPGVDLDKT
-3446 KIGTGP
+3446 KIGGGP
-3452 DGSNRHFLVTQLDPA
+3452 DGSNRHFVVTRLDPA
-3467 AFDARAKPTQIAAYA
+3467 AFDARTKPTQVAAYQ
-3482 LKQAELDKQLKKA
+3482 LKQDELGKQLRKA

-3504 ELESHITAELTAAKN
+3504 ELESRIAAELAAAQN
-3519 KEAEL
+3519 QQARL
-3524 TGTPAPGAAAGG
+3524 ANAPAPGASAAGSP
-3536 KRAKP
+3536 AKP
-3541 KKGSRRKQGKQPAP
+3541 KKPARGKNRKSTRNAPAVPAP
-3555 APAPSASPALPAG
+3555 AASPARAAG
-3568 DPFSIKTYQPGLTS
+3568 KPFSIKTYQPGLTS
-3582 ATIVEWIVRFGKAKV
+3582 ATIAEWTLRFGKAKV

-3611 GRRGEP
+3611 GRTGEP
-3617 LDLGAKRQVVMAD
+3617 LDLGTTRQVMMAD

-3636 LGIPLWLARDV
+3636 LGIPLRLARDA
-3647 SSMPWHGP
+3647 SSMPWRGP
-3655 LSRPDHARNV
+3655 LSRPDHAANV

-3670 KSAITYLSPARAA
+3670 KSAITYLSVARAA
-3683 DRRML
+3683 DRRAL

-3726 GAMPVVSIAV
+3726 GAMPVVSVAV

-3757 RALGKL
+3757 RELGKL
-3763 DNAHF
+3763 DNAKF

-3773 RIEIGGKN
+3773 RIDIDGTG
-3781 RHLELDDLDHLFKWL
+3781 RQLELDDLDHLFKWL

-3835 VRTFDALESWAR
+3835 VRTFDALETWAR
-3847 KHPGQDAPH
+3847 GNTDANAPH

-3869 PAPGD
+3869 PVPGD
-3874 GHMKLVEAVLDRKGL
+3874 GHLTLVEAVLDRKEL
-3889 DWVHLGLSYATHGA
+3889 DWVHLGLSYATHGS
-3903 DFIANQDLTA
+3903 DFVANQDLTA
-3913 ALARKLV
+3913 ALARTLV
-3920 EYKLHAPD
+3920 DYKLHAPD
-3928 KFARLHGA
+3928 KLARLHGA
-3936 DALTRVFERV
+3936 DALTRVFERI

-3968 QGMTPDALAALRTDL
+3968 SGMTPDQLAALRADL

-3994 ARQATIQY
+3994 ARQATITYAKDNYWNSTAPANRAELRARDAGNRWLDQY
-4002 SKDHPVKAGP
+4002 
-4012 VTKRIKSAQY
+4012 AQP
-4022 GTRQAGDTW
+4022 DT
-4031 LGNYGKPAT
+4031 
-4040 EPVQLKIDAQ
+4040 EHKIEAHANPDA
-4050 AGQNTSSTAFWR
+4050 SSTAFWR

-4069 LAIDE
+4069 LAIDD
-4074 TKPVIVNRDIA
+4074 TKPVLVNRDIA

-4092 VTAQQAAL
+4092 GDPQQAAL

-4108 HRPSFGKRDWM
+4108 HRPSFGKRDWA

-4125 GTMAGA
+4125 GTVAGA
-4131 STLVALNVFNGMN
+4131 SSLVALNVFNGMN
-4144 MMSSDALSHANTALF
+4144 MMSSDALTHANTALF

-4196 SLAQQLSASV
+4196 SLAQQLNAPV
-4206 HGYNPARLEQL
+4206 HEYNPARLQQL
-4217 DLLANETRVKASHF
+4217 DLLTNETRVKASHL

-4246 AQIKELS
+4246 AQIKDLS

-4271 LHRGNSRRLLGLVGR
+4271 LHHANSRRLLGLVGR

-4298 VGVHGLMSTPT
+4298 VGVHGLMTTPT

-4320 LAATYTGLVYAVSAH
+4320 LAATYSGLVYAVSAH

-4362 AGTIAQYDKGHAGLA
+4362 AGTIAQYDKGHYTLA

-4383 TAILLG
+4383 TAMLLG

-4401 WVRKY
+4401 WVKKY
-4406 PTALILVPIGIWGL
+4406 PTALILVPIGIWGF

-4434 SGSSTHKPQPT
+4434 SGSTTHKPQPA
-4445 PSSPSHQPPPQTGG
+4445 PASPSHQPPQPGA
-4459 TPTTGL
+4459 TPTAGL

-4478 TPGGTSGTPGST
+4478 TTGKTNGAPGST
-4490 APAQPSA
+4490 TPAQPST

-4507 VVSGDSLWVIADAH
+4507 VVAGDSLWVIADAH
-4521 RQSLLDAAHVSPAD
+4521 RQSLLDAAHVSPDD
-4535 QKTMTRAQQDARAL
+4535 QKTMTRGQQDARAL
-4549 NEILQLNPGLASAPN
+4549 NEILQLNPGMASAPN

>member
-31 QNTDG
+31 QNVDG

-46 ANPVNPTAAPPIPV
+46 ANPVNPAAAPPIPV
-60 QADLGTDPSKPTNP
+60 QADLGTDPSKPTNA
-74 EISSATALLQSMAD
+74 EIGSATALLQSLAD
-88 QYRVTPP
+88 QYRVAPP

-100 NDTTHAVQGV
+100 NDTTRAVQGV

-119 NAQQALQSAQGV
+119 NAQQALQGAQGV

-144 EHKAAVDNYTKARTA
+144 EHKAAVDNYTKARNA
-159 ADTAQRQ
+159 ADTAQRE

-178 YGEQAKADQYSA
+178 YGEQAKADQYSS
-190 DPTNQNLEGPAQQQA
+190 DPTNQNIEGPAQQQA

-222 NPNFIPQQGD
+222 NPNFVPQQGD

-243 DWQSAASSATVG
+243 DWQSATSSATVG

-287 SGVGKLN
+287 TGVGNLN
-294 DALAPLQLQVD
+294 DALAQLQLQVD

-323 QANVTQAAKVA
+323 QANVAQAAKIA

-397 AQLNVD
+397 AQLTVD
-403 DLQAKY
+403 DLQTQY
-409 DSAKSASDDWHTAN
+409 DTAKSASDDWHTAN
-423 PKSLDPHPQVDAD
+423 PKSLDPHPKVDVD
-436 LATASDALAQAKQA
+436 LGHASDALAQAKQTA
-450 AGLAHDGFV
+450 SLAHDGFV

-474 SQIDAQLKPKVPF
+474 SQIDAQLAPKVPF

-501 PTTTPTPP
+501 PTTTP
-509 APSAAPAP
+509 APSPGPSP
-517 SLSTSLPSASSTPT
+517 SLSTSLPSASGTPN
-531 TSGTPAPSTTQT
+531 TSSTPAPSTTQT
-543 PSSSLSTSAPASPLS
+543 PSSSLSTSAPASSLS
-558 TSLAPTTLFTN
+558 TSFPPTTLFTN

-574 QPPGSNTSVPTTAT
+574 RPPGSNTSVPTTAT

-626 NAQKQ
+626 NAQTQ

-636 GKLADMQ
+636 GKLADTQ
-643 KTYDDWYANNPTP
+643 KTYDDWYAHNPTP
-656 TRLRMVNG
+656 VRLRTVDG

-672 LRANPYQSDLDKA
+672 LRANPYQGDLDKA
-685 RSNLQQADATINK
+685 RSDLQQADANINK

-734 YANALDKFFRAH
+734 YSKALDGFFRAH

-757 AGTSTNKA
+757 AGASTNKA

-787 VAPDVQPSSDSGTA
+787 LAPDVQPSSDAGSP
-801 TAPVNDDTARY
+801 TAPVNDDTVRY
-812 TNKDKLDTIN
+812 TDKDKLDTIN
-822 KVRDEILKLGGG
+822 KVRGEILKLGGG
-834 SGTQVNILPLIYSD
+834 AGTQVNILPLIYSD
-848 KTSGMVTSALFK
+848 KTAGMVTSALFK
-860 VTDSKGNVQYVDDT
+860 VTDGKGNVQYVDDT
-874 SAKYDNVGDYLDN
+874 SAQYDNVGDYLDN

-950 LDATGVGAFA
+950 LDATGAGAFA
-960 GAALNFGGA
+960 GAALNFTGA
-969 VMMDTA
+969 AMMDTA
-975 IGSSMTKSAL
+975 IGSSMAKSAI

-1031 TVTAL
+1031 TITAL

-1051 GTSLVTGVGAAGES
+1051 GTSLATGVGAAGES
-1065 FVEAGIDFAH
+1065 FVEAGFAFAD
-1075 GNSAQGWDALKSGV
+1075 GNSKQGWEDLKSGF

-1096 AGGVRDRVVNRAIRV
+1096 AGGVRDRVVNAAVRV

-1116 VARSAGGER
+1116 IARSAAGDS

-1134 KILSKNEPP
+1134 KILSGKEPP
-1143 QLAFGATRAT
+1143 QLALGATRAS

-1180 VRVLDSL
+1180 VRVLDGL
-1187 NNKDLNNLPKGTS
+1187 NNKDLNNLPRGAS
-1200 VILGENGELS
+1200 VMLGENGELS

-1221 GTKIGSV
+1221 GTKIDSI

-1239 DGQIDAPSKLVA
+1239 DGEIDAPSKLVA

-1261 QQANDHAPPADT
+1261 QQQANDNAPPAD
-1273 ASNTLPADAAAT
+1273 PAQNAPAADEAAT
-1285 HATEASNTA
+1285 RASEASNTA

-1340 AAEDPSVARAP
+1340 AAEDPAVARAP
-1351 GASGAGAREEPA
+1351 GAPGASALEEPA

-1384 PTTLDPAGVSMPR
+1384 PATLDPAGVSVPR

-1403 LDYGEHTLFIVRNGE
+1403 LDYGEHTLFIVRNGD
-1418 DHAAVTPDTARPRA
+1418 DHAAAPPDAAQPRA
-1432 TGSLPADVAEPIV
+1432 AGSLPADVAEPIV
-1445 VIADGADAHVA
+1445 VIADAADAHVA

-1465 PVFAAAPEALHADGT
+1465 PVFAATPEALHADGT
-1480 LRADAP
+1480 LRADAS
-1486 LTRYMPAPDTVA
+1486 LTRYMPAPDAPVT
-1498 AGGRVVG
+1498 GGRVVG

-1515 TAGVAEA
+1515 TAGIAEA
-1522 EAHAPNPDAPAV
+1522 DTPTPAPEAPAI
-1534 RRPPPPANE
+1534 RRAPPPAND
-1543 DTVIVLASA
+1543 DTVIVLASTKRGA
-1552 RRNTADPKNG
+1552 TDPENS
-1562 AAVPQPP
+1562 AALPPQPP

-1586 LVLVKPAER
+1586 LVLIKPAEQS
-1595 TASQAAHDAN
+1595 ASQAANDAS
-1605 DASRPNPARD
+1605 DASRPTPTGDA
-1615 THAEDHALPQAA
+1615 HAEDHALPPAA
-1627 HPEITEAPPDPS
+1627 HPETTEAPPDPS

-1644 LLTRLQMRFGGAPL
+1644 LFTRLQMRFGGAPL
-1658 PEAVHALAQQSDT
+1658 PDAVHALAQQSDT
-1671 LTQQLRMLSDAGW
+1671 LTQQLRMMSDAGW

-1708 ALHDSGSITYTLA
+1708 GLRDSGSITYTLA

-1733 TLDGLDYSGRSRFTR
+1733 TLDSLDYSGRSRFTR
-1748 KSLEAE
+1748 KALEAE
-1754 ARAQINAFEAR
+1754 ARAQLNAFEAR

-1779 TTLPDAIQHEADRW
+1779 TTLPDALQHEADRW

-1809 FADAPVSGR
+1809 FADTPVSGR
-1818 HGETYQALYDGIWDK
+1818 RGETYQAFYDGIWDK

-1846 PHTTESTGGAS
+1846 PRTTESAGDGGTH
-1857 LPRTLDEQVQWSVA
+1857 LPRTLDEQVQWSNE
-1871 HAEQISPFAERGRHD
+1871 HADRVSPFPRRWFGGSAPKLTFSRNGPVSYASGE
-1886 PGQVTLRR
+1886 PLTLVHARTDAA
-1894 RGGDYSVGV
+1894 GG
-1903 RAPVAIL
+1903 
-1910 HGQTDPAGRLLDA
+1910 LLDA
-1923 HGRPATLVDYT
+1923 HGRPATPVDYSIDHRHAFGPAQT
-1934 LDHTFLATSTRPGSG
+1934 GNRLVLDGGDAR
-1949 RDLIFA
+1949 
-1955 TQDGHAAAAWLAN
+1955 AAHGAWLAN
-1968 IWQRPVYVP
+1968 IWQRTIYVP
-1977 DGGTA
+1977 DNGTVRAIGESHTDRTHRMQFGG
-1982 RKLGAMA
+1982 
-1989 DRPPGTQER
+1989 PGT
-1998 VRFNQPPGWTRYAP
+1998 WTRYTP
-2012 SPRTRIDHG
+2012 SPRERIDPG
-2021 ELALAGDRLYVAGN
+2021 ALAADASGLHVAGD
-2035 PSQPLDVA
+2035 PSRRVDPAELL
-2043 SIVGPFLGAG
+2043 GPFLGAG
-2053 IEKSVFELGA
+2053 TAKAVFELGK
-2063 RNAIGLYDVDRS
+2063 RNAIGLFE
-2075 LPLAKQIG
+2075 
-2083 QYAGIHESIGIE
+2083 AGGDKARTMLEHET
-2095 RGGLDVLQNRYGMRT
+2095 RGLDQLKALGMRT
-2110 LTIDGPFSVDGR
+2110 VTVDGPFTYRGR
-2122 VAILY
+2122 IAVLY
-2127 TPLAEIGTREI
+2127 SPLAELGSIDVMNGI
-2138 TAGGGL
+2138 L

-2150 ESMDQLIEM
+2150 ESMRQLAAM
-2159 RGITARDR
+2159 RALAERHG
-2167 LLFDFEGL
+2167 LSFDFEGL
-2175 FDAQGNFYFSDPLE
+2175 FDAQGNFYFSDPSVLIRHPDP
-2189 VASTHVTR
+2189 AA
-2197 DVNRTIAEI
+2197 NRTPRMI
-2206 DSVIEPLKRGIEDG
+2206 DAVIDPLKRGIASGHVE
-2220 SIALAH
+2220 LAH
-2226 PEIRE
+2226 PAISET
-2231 SLPDGAFVQK
+2231 LPDGAFVQK

-2255 PLSDA
+2255 PLPDA

-2273 QMRLLKSDGWQIVL
+2273 QMRLLNPGHWEIVQ
-2287 GRAGRGS
+2287 GRAGAGS
-2294 RTDVGQRRIVID
+2294 KVDAEQRRIVID
-2306 GGLLSAGTLV
+2306 GGLRHAGTIV
-2316 YTLAHETG
+2316 YVLAHEIG
-2324 HATDVANNRLGLD
+2324 HAVDVATNRLDLD
-2337 FSNPDAYVQSTLLA
+2337 TRNPDAYVQSTLLA

-2365 ILDATGIDIAEHAV
+2365 IL
-2379 LPDAIA
+2379 
-2385 READHV
+2385 EA
-2391 MPGDAAGLARL
+2391 
-2402 ADAFGNAPVSG
+2402 
-2413 RNGERYSTF
+2413 
-2422 YGRTW
+2422 
-2427 GRQQSGDASLHMP
+2427 
-2440 APHTTESTGGA
+2440 
-2451 RLPRTLDEQVQ
+2451 
-2462 WSTEHADRVSPFP
+2462 
-2475 RRWLG
+2475 
-2480 GSAPK
+2480 
-2485 LTFSRHGAVS
+2485 
-2495 YANGEPLTVVHARTD
+2495 
-2510 AAGGLLDARGRPATP
+2510 
-2525 IDYSIDHRY
+2525 
-2534 ALGPDRTGSS
+2534 
-2544 LILDVGGNGAAHG
+2544 
-2557 AWLANLWQ
+2557 
-2565 RAIYVPDDGT
+2565 
-2575 ARTIGEP
+2575 
-2582 GAGGTHRMQFGG
+2582 
-2594 PRTWTRYTPSP
+2594 
-2605 RERIDYGAL
+2605 
-2614 AADANGLHIA
+2614 
-2624 GDPSRRVDPDALLG
+2624 
-2638 PFLGAGTAK
+2638 
-2647 AVFELGKRN
+2647 
-2656 AIGLFYASGDKARS
+2656 
-2670 MLAHEKRGL
+2670 
-2679 RQLSQLG
+2679 
-2686 LRTVT
+2686 
-2691 VDGPFTYHGRTA
+2691 
-2703 VLYGPLAELGTLD
+2703 
-2716 VMKGIL
+2716 
-2722 PKRVTRE
+2722 
-2729 SMRQLV
+2729 
-2735 AARDFA
+2735 
-2741 AQHGVAFDFEGLF
+2741 
-2754 DAQGTFH
+2754 
-2761 FSDPSVLLPH
+2761 
-2771 PDPAT
+2771 
-2776 NRTPGM
+2776 
-2782 IDAVIEPLDRGI
+2782 
-2794 ANGRIE
+2794 
-2800 LAHPEISESLPD
+2800 
-2812 GAFVQKPS
+2812 
-2820 LFTRI
+2820 
-2825 RMWFGG
+2825 
-2831 APLSD
+2831 
-2836 AAYALAG
+2836 
-2843 QSSLLADQMRLLSPG
+2843 
-2858 RWEIVQG
+2858 
-2865 RAGAGS
+2865 
-2871 KIDAQRR
+2871 
-2878 RIVIDGSLRQAG
+2878 
-2890 TIVYVLAHEIG
+2890 
-2901 HAVDVAQ
+2901 
-2908 NRLDLDTSS
+2908 
-2917 PDAYAESAL
+2917 
-2926 RAEARAQANAF
+2926 
-2937 AVRKQILDTTG
+2937 TG

-2980 DAFGNARTSL
+2980 DAFGNAPTSL

-3001 AQAEQAMRDAE
+3001 AQAEQAMRDGE
-3012 AGRTGAAPRTMPSM
+3012 AGRAGAAPRTMPSM
-3026 MMWPVPDPSAFMPAA
+3026 MMWPVPDPSTFMPAA
-3041 PALAPEARAADWLDA
+3041 PVLTPESRAADWLDA

-3072 IRDLAQYAGPNT
+3072 IRDLAQYTGPNA

-3095 ANDGT
+3095 ADDGT

-3109 LTTDAHGQPGQPEPA
+3109 LKTDAYSQPGQPEAA
-3124 DPGGTLSHK
+3124 DPGDTPSHEV
-3133 LRDAV
+3133 RDAV
-3138 YPGTRARKRKG
+3138 YPGTRPRKRNDSKP
-3149 GDAPHAARA
+3149 PHEARA
-3158 EFDFYLSPVSLD
+3158 DFDFYLSPVSLD

-3176 GAAKVEAV
+3176 GAAKVEDI
-3184 DTKRVWDAAP
+3184 DTKRVWDAEP
-3194 SGKAPADDVVEQIDA
+3194 SGDVPADEVVKQIDA

-3221 AASAAETMPQGT
+3221 AAKAAEALPAGATI
-3233 TLFAVDKKTGKVLG
+3233 FAVDKKTGKVLG
-3247 YAEPKPGGGWTYHEK
+3247 YAEPEQGGWTYHEK
-3262 TAVGDASIGPQDLG
+3262 TSVGDASIGAQALG

-3282 ARGLPDGRRGVVFVA
+3282 ARGLPDGRRGVVFVP
-3297 SALPES
+3297 SSLPES

-3314 ERAVPVAEQK
+3314 ERALPVAEQK
-3324 PPRLKLGDRVQRRL
+3324 PPPLKLSDRVQRRI
-3338 GKIQALGKPPEGA
+3338 GRIQSAGKPPAGA
-3351 TPLAN
+3351 TPLAH
-3356 RWIAPNLLPKS
+3356 RWVAPNLLPKS
-3367 ADDVHDFNGANTLHL
+3367 ADDVHDFSGANTLHL
-3382 RRVIELDQVGPAYFI
+3382 RRVIDFGQVGPAYFI
-3397 YVYDTE
+3397 YVYGTE
-3403 GALIDK
+3403 GALIDTLHK
-3409 LDQPDGIIA
+3409 PDGILA
-3418 TRDDTLQWFDDAAH
+3418 TRDGKLQWFDDATH
-3432 FNDATRPGVDLDKT
+3432 FNDAGKPGIDLDKT
-3446 KIGTGP
+3446 TIGGGP
-3452 DGSNRHFLVTQLDPA
+3452 DGANRHFLVTKLDPA
-3467 AFDARAKPTQIAAYA
+3467 AFDARAKPTQLEAYA

-3495 AAESSAPFG
+3495 ATESSAPFG
-3504 ELESHITAELTAAKN
+3504 ELEKRIATELTAATTRQARLAN
-3519 KEAEL
+3519 D
-3524 TGTPAPGAAAGG
+3524 PASGAPAASPP
-3536 KRAKP
+3536 AKP
-3541 KKGSRRKQGKQPAP
+3541 KKRTRGKGKNRNPNTQAVPAP
-3555 APAPSASPALPAG
+3555 AASPALPTG
-3568 DPFSIKTYQPGLTS
+3568 EPFSIKTYQPGLSS
-3582 ATIVEWIVRFGKAKV
+3582 ATIAEWILRFGKAKV

-3611 GRRGEP
+3611 GRSGKP
-3617 LDLGAKRQVVMAD
+3617 LDLGANRQVMMAD

-3636 LGIPLWLARDV
+3636 LGLPLRLARDV

-3655 LSRPDHARNV
+3655 LSRPDHAANV

-3670 KSAITYLSPARAA
+3670 KGAMTYLSIARAA
-3683 DRRML
+3683 DRHAL
-3688 QAYARAKV
+3688 QAYARAKA

-3726 GAMPVVSIAV
+3726 GAMPVVSVAV

-3757 RALGKL
+3757 RELGNL
-3763 DNAHF
+3763 DNAQF

-3773 RIEIGGKN
+3773 RIDIDGTG
-3781 RHLELDDLDHLFKWL
+3781 RQLELDDLDHLYKWL

-3835 VRTFDALESWAR
+3835 VRTFDALETWAR
-3847 KHPGQDAPH
+3847 RNTDKDAPH

-3869 PAPGD
+3869 PVPGD
-3874 GHMKLVEAVLDRKGL
+3874 GHLKLVEAVLDRKEL
-3889 DWVHLGLSYATHGA
+3889 DWVHLGLSYATHGS

-3920 EYKLHAPD
+3920 EYELRAPGKL
-3928 KFARLHGA
+3928 ARLHGA

-3968 QGMTPDALAALRTDL
+3968 NGMTPETLAQLRTKL
-3983 YEGHTTALMDR
+3983 YEGNTTALMDR
-3994 ARQATIQY
+3994 ARQATITY
-4002 SKDHPVKAGP
+4002 AKENYWNTAAAANRAEFRARDAGN
-4012 VTKRIKSAQY
+4012 R
-4022 GTRQAGDTW
+4022 W
-4031 LGNYGKPAT
+4031 LSQYGKPDT
-4040 EPVQLKIDAQ
+4040 EPMQLKIA
-4050 AGQNTSSTAFWR
+4050 AHANASSTAFWR

-4069 LAIDE
+4069 LAIDD

-4092 VTAQQAAL
+4092 GDPQKAAL

-4125 GTMAGA
+4125 GTVAGA
-4131 STLVALNVFNGMN
+4131 SSLVALNVFNGMN

-4217 DLLANETRVKASHF
+4217 DLLTNETRVKASHF

-4298 VGVHGLMSTPT
+4298 VGVHGLMTTPT

-4320 LAATYTGLVYAVSAH
+4320 LAATYSGLVYAVSAH

-4350 STSDFVGVASGI
+4350 STSDFVGVASGV
-4362 AGTIAQYDKGHAGLA
+4362 AGTIAQYDKGHYGLA

-4401 WVRKY
+4401 WVKKY
-4406 PTALILVPIGIWGL
+4406 PTALILVPIGIWGF
-4420 TQLQSLFFGSPSGG
+4420 TQLQSLFFGSPSSG

-4445 PSSPSHQPPPQTGG
+4445 SSSSSHQPPQTGG
-4459 TPTTGL
+4459 TPTTRL
-4465 APGGTATQPPGTG
+4465 APGATATQPPGTG
-4478 TPGGTSGTPGST
+4478 TTGST

-4507 VVSGDSLWVIADAH
+4507 VVAGDSLWVIADAH
-4521 RQSLLDAAHVSPAD
+4521 RQSLLDAAHVSPND
-4535 QKTMTRAQQDARAL
+4535 QKTMTRDQQDARAL
-4549 NEILQLNPGLASAPN
+4549 NEILQLNPGMASTPN
-4564 VLYAG
+4564 VLHVG
-4569 QSINVG
+4569 QSINIG

>member
-14 QRFLSQTLN
+14 QRFLSQTLD

-31 QNTDG
+31 RNTDG

-46 ANPVNPTAAPPIPV
+46 ANPVNPTTVPPISV
-60 QADLGTDPSKPTNP
+60 QADLGTDPSKPTNA
-74 EISSATALLQSMAD
+74 EIASATALLRNMAD
-88 QYRVTPP
+88 QYRVAPP

-100 NDTTHAVQGV
+100 NDTTQAVQRV
-110 IQDAQTKYD
+110 IQDAQTRYD
-119 NAQQALQSAQGV
+119 DAQHTLQGAQGV
-131 LRMTSRDPDSTPD
+131 LRMTNRDPEATPD
-144 EHKAAVDNYTKARTA
+144 ERKAARDNYTKAHDA
-159 ADTAQRQ
+159 AATAQRE

-190 DPTNQNLEGPAQQQA
+190 DPSNDKIEGPAQQQA

-232 CKTPDQVQAYD
+232 CKTPAQVQAYD
-243 DWQSAASSATVG
+243 DWQSATSTAVTA

-274 SYMGDPAYKDAID
+274 SYMADPSYKDAID
-287 SGVGKLN
+287 TGVGKLN
-294 DALAPLQLQVD
+294 DALEPLQLQVD
-305 LPDPPAADQN
+305 LPDPPPADAN

-323 QANVTQAAKVA
+323 QANIAQAAKIA

-351 TLQQKYDVDS
+351 TLQQKYDADS

-369 GAAKD
+369 GATKD

-397 AQLNVD
+397 AQLTVD
-403 DLQAKY
+403 DLQTKY
-409 DSAKSASDDWHTAN
+409 DTAKSASDDWHIAN
-423 PKSLDPHPQVDAD
+423 PRSLDPHPTVDAD
-436 LATASDALAQAKQA
+436 LAAASDALAQAKQKA
-450 AGLAHDGFV
+450 SLAHDGFV

-474 SQIDAQLKPKVPF
+474 AQIDAQLKPKVPF

-501 PTTTPTPP
+501 PSTTPPS
-509 APSAAPAP
+509 PSAQPSP
-517 SLSTSLPSASSTPT
+517 SLSTSLPSPSSTASSA
-531 TSGTPAPSTTQT
+531 APSTTQTPT
-543 PSSSLSTSAPASPLS
+543 PSSSLSTSAPPAALS
-558 TSLAPTTLFTN
+558 TSLPPTTLFTN

-615 YNDAA
+615 FNDAA

-626 NAQKQ
+626 NAKTQ

-643 KTYDDWYANNPTP
+643 KTYDDWYANHPTP
-656 TRLRMVNG
+656 VRMREVNG

-672 LRANPYQSDLDKA
+672 RRPNPYQDRLDEA
-685 RSNLQQADATINK
+685 RNNLQQADATINK
-698 LQLLTEMSHQQVL
+698 LQLLTEMSRQQVL

-734 YANALDKFFRAH
+734 YSKALDGFFRAH

-757 AGTSTNKA
+757 AGASTNKA

-787 VAPDVQPSSDSGTA
+787 LPPDVQPSADTGTP
-801 TAPVNDDTARY
+801 TAPVNDDSVRY
-812 TNKDKLDTIN
+812 TDNEKLDTIN
-822 KVRDEILKLGGG
+822 KVRGEILELGGG

-848 KTSGMVTSALFK
+848 KTAGMVTSALFK
-860 VTDSKGNVQYVDDT
+860 VTDSKGHVQYVDDT
-874 SAKYDNVGDYLDN
+874 SANYDNIGDYLDN

-900 GYDGNGHAQFQQKA
+900 GYDDNGHAQFQQKS

-950 LDATGVGAFA
+950 LDATGVGVFA
-960 GAALNFGGA
+960 GGALNFAGGL
-969 VMMDTA
+969 MMDTA

-985 DIGSRWDHNQSIN
+985 DIGSRWEHNQSIN

-1025 SEVFGK
+1025 SEVFAR

-1036 TGSAKAARVT
+1036 RSARAARIS

-1051 GTSLVTGVGAAGES
+1051 GTSLATGLGAAGES
-1065 FVEAGIDFAH
+1065 FVEAAVDFAH
-1075 GNSAQGWDALKSGV
+1075 GDREHGWDALKSGF

-1096 AGGVRDRVVNRAIRV
+1096 AGGVRDRVVNATVRV

-1134 KILSKNEPP
+1134 KILSRNEPS
-1143 QLAFGATRAT
+1143 QLAFGATRVS

-1187 NNKDLNNLPKGTS
+1187 NNKDLNHLPRGTS

-1210 IVKLTGKTWTE
+1210 IVELTGKTWTE
-1221 GTKIGSV
+1221 GTKIDSV

-1239 DGQIDAPSKLVA
+1239 DGEINAPSKLVA
-1251 KTPTQWQDDL
+1251 KTPVPSRNAPRQP
-1261 QQANDHAPPADT
+1261 ASNDTPPADSAPRT
-1273 ASNTLPADAAAT
+1273 TPANEAAAR
-1285 HATEASNTA
+1285 ATAANDTA

-1323 SSDSHV
+1323 ASDSHV

-1340 AAEDPSVARAP
+1340 AAHDPAVARTPGAP
-1351 GASGAGAREEPA
+1351 GAGALEEPA

-1384 PTTLDPAGVSMPR
+1384 PATRDPAGVSVPR

-1403 LDYGEHTLFIVRNGE
+1403 LDHGEHTLLIVRNGE
-1418 DHAAVTPDTARPRA
+1418 DPAAARPDAARPRA
-1432 TGSLPADVAEPIV
+1432 AGELPADVAEPIV
-1445 VIADGADAHVA
+1445 VIADAADAHVA

-1465 PVFAAAPEALHADGT
+1465 PVFAAAPDALHADGT

-1486 LTRYMPAPDTVA
+1486 LTRYLPAPDAAA

-1505 TNAQAQHADA
+1505 TNAQAAHADA
-1515 TAGVAEA
+1515 AGVVEA
-1522 EAHAPNPDAPAV
+1522 DAPAADPDAPAA
-1534 RRPPPPANE
+1534 RRAPRPVND
-1543 DTVIVLASA
+1543 DTVVVLAST
-1552 RRNTADPKNG
+1552 RRNVADPDTH

-1595 TASQAAHDAN
+1595 APTQAAN
-1605 DASRPNPARD
+1605 DAREAAAPKPARD
-1615 THAEDHALPQAA
+1615 ARTQDHALPAAA
-1627 HPEITEAPPDPS
+1627 HPDTTEAPADPS

-1644 LLTRLQMRFGGAPL
+1644 LFTRLQMRFGGAPL
-1658 PEAVHALAQQSDT
+1658 PDAVHALAQQSGT

-1721 HEAKHAVEAIDG
+1721 HEAKHTVEAIDG
-1733 TLDGLDYSGRSRFTR
+1733 TLDSLDYSGRSRFTR
-1748 KSLEAE
+1748 KALEAE

-1772 GGDIAAK
+1772 GGDIAAN
-1779 TTLPDAIQHEADRW
+1779 TTLPDALQHEADRW
-1793 GPSSDYAGTVE
+1793 SPSSDYAGTVE

-1818 HGETYQALYDGIWDK
+1818 HGETYRAFYDGIWDK

-1846 PHTTESTGGAS
+1846 PHTTEGTGGAH
-1857 LPRTLDEQVQWSVA
+1857 LPRTLEEQVRWSFS
-1871 HAEQISPFAERGRHD
+1871 HAETISPFAERGRHE
-1886 PGQVTLRR
+1886 PRQMTLRMLDER
-1894 RGGDYSVGV
+1894 TSSGTEEPVTIIRGRTD
-1903 RAPVAIL
+1903 AT
-1910 HGQTDPAGRLLDA
+1910 GQLLDA
-1923 HGRPATLVDYT
+1923 HGSPAQHVPFSIA
-1934 LDHTFLATSTRPGSG
+1934 HFLAGTSTSAGTG
-1949 RDLIFA
+1949 RALVLAAD
-1955 TQDGHAAAAWLAN
+1955 DGHAAAAWLTN
-1968 IWQRPVYVP
+1968 TWQRPVYVP
-1977 DGGTA
+1977 DGGTIRAFDAAMRNPGSQRPEA
-1982 RKLGAMA
+1982 RFDHA
-1989 DRPPGTQER
+1989 PT
-1998 VRFNQPPGWTRYAP
+1998 WTRYAP
-2012 SPRTRIDHG
+2012 SPRERIDYG
-2021 ELALAGDRLYVAGN
+2021 ELAVDAHGLYVAGD
-2035 PSQPLDVA
+2035 PSRRLDPQA
-2043 SIVGPFLGAG
+2043 LIGPFLGAG
-2053 IEKSVFELGA
+2053 IEKSVFELGK
-2063 RNAIGLYDVDRS
+2063 RNAIGLYDVDPSR
-2075 LPLAKQIG
+2075 PRDGQLANH
-2083 QYAGIHESIGIE
+2083 YDALDTE
-2095 RGGLDVLQNRYGMRT
+2095 RTGLDLLRRYGMRT
-2110 LTIDGPFSVDGR
+2110 LTIDGPFSVGNR
-2122 VAILY
+2122 IGILY
-2127 TPLAEIGTREI
+2127 HPLAELSSRAISLGALPSRITHESMQQLAAMREI
-2138 TAGGGL
+2138 VERDGL
-2144 PKRVTR
+2144 V
-2150 ESMDQLIEM
+2150 
-2159 RGITARDR
+2159 
-2167 LLFDFEGL
+2167 FDFQGVV
-2175 FDAQGNFYFSDPLE
+2175 DARGEFYFSDP
-2189 VASTHVTR
+2189 ATIF
-2197 DVNRTIAEI
+2197 RTDDREEI
-2206 DSVIEPLKRGIEDG
+2206 DATLEEIDTVIAPLERGIRTG
-2220 SIALAH
+2220 SIVLAH
-2226 PEIRE
+2226 PAISE

-2241 PSLITRIRMWFGGA
+2241 PSRFTRIRMWFGGA
-2255 PLSDA
+2255 PLPDA
-2260 AYALAGQSSLLAD
+2260 AYALAGRSSLLAD
-2273 QMRLLKSDGWQIVL
+2273 QLRLLKSDGWQVVW

-2294 RTDVGQRRIVID
+2294 RTDVEQRRIVVD
-2306 GGLLSAGTLV
+2306 GGLRGTGTLV
-2316 YTLAHETG
+2316 YTLAHEAG
-2324 HATDVANNRLGLD
+2324 HAADVSNDRLGLD
-2337 FSNPDAYVQSTLLA
+2337 TSTPEAYVQSTLLA
-2351 EARAQANAFAVRKQ
+2351 EARAQANAFAVRQQ
-2365 ILDATGIDIAEHAV
+2365 ILESTGVDIAEHAV

-2391 MPGDAAGLARL
+2391 MPGDDAGLARL

-2413 RNGERYSTF
+2413 RDGEHYRAF
-2422 YGRTW
+2422 YGSTW
-2427 GRQQSGDASLHMP
+2427 DRQQQPGNAALRMP
-2440 APHTTESTGGA
+2440 APHTAESSGGSGGA
-2451 RLPRTLDEQVQ
+2451 RLPRTLDEQAQ
-2462 WSTEHADRVSPFP
+2462 WSHAHADRASPFP
-2475 RRWLG
+2475 RRWFGG
-2480 GSAPK
+2480 GSPT
-2485 LTFSRHGAVS
+2485 LSFSRHGPVS
-2495 YANGEPLTVVHARTD
+2495 YANGEPLTLVHARTD
-2510 AAGGLLDARGRPATP
+2510 AAGGLLDARGNPATP
-2525 IDYSIDHRY
+2525 VDYSIDHRH
-2534 ALGPDRTGSS
+2534 AFTPARAGAPIVLAGEG
-2544 LILDVGGNGAAHG
+2544 GAAHA

-2565 RAIYVPDDGT
+2565 RTIYVPDSGT
-2575 ARTIGEP
+2575 VRTLGEP
-2582 GAGGTHRMQFGG
+2582 RGEGTQRMRFGG
-2594 PRTWTRYTPSP
+2594 PRAWTRYTPSP
-2605 RERIDYGAL
+2605 RERIDAGAL
-2614 AADANGLHIA
+2614 AVDEHGLHVA

-2656 AIGLFYASGDKARS
+2656 AIGVFDASGDKART

-2679 RQLSQLG
+2679 EQLTQLG
-2686 LRTVT
+2686 MRTVT
-2691 VDGPFTYHGRTA
+2691 VDGPFTYHGRVA
-2703 VLYGPLAELGTLD
+2703 VLYSPLAELGSLD
-2716 VMKGIL
+2716 VMHGIL

-2729 SMRQLV
+2729 SMRQLAAMREL
-2735 AARDFA
+2735 AAR
-2741 AQHGVAFDFEGLF
+2741 HGLSFDFEGLF
-2754 DAQGTFH
+2754 DANGEFH
-2761 FSDPSVLLPH
+2761 FSDPSVLIPH

-2776 NRTPGM
+2776 NRTPEM
-2782 IDAVIEPLDRGI
+2782 IDAVIQPLERGI
-2794 ANGRIE
+2794 ASGHVE
-2800 LAHPEISESLPD
+2800 LAHPLISESLPD

-2820 LFTRI
+2820 RFTRI
-2825 RMWFGG
+2825 RTWFGG
-2831 APLSD
+2831 APLPD
-2836 AAYALAG
+2836 AAYALAD
-2843 QSSLLADQMRLLSPG
+2843 QSSLLAAQLRLLNPG

-2871 KIDAQRR
+2871 KVDAEQR
-2878 RIVIDGSLRQAG
+2878 RIVIDGGLRNAG
-2890 TIVYVLAHEIG
+2890 TIVYVLAHEVG
-2901 HAVDVAQ
+2901 HAVDVAT

-2937 AVRKQILDTTG
+2937 AVRKQILESTG
-2948 IDIAEHAVLPDAI
+2948 IDIAAHAVLPDAI

-2972 EAGLARLA
+2972 AAGLARLA
-2980 DAFGNARTSL
+2980 DAFGNVQTSL

-3001 AQAEQAMRDAE
+3001 TQAEQARRDGE
-3012 AGRTGAAPRTMPSM
+3012 AGRAGAMPRTMPSM
-3026 MMWPVPDPSAFMPAA
+3026 MMWPMDPSSFLPAA
-3041 PALAPEARAADWLDA
+3041 PVLAPEARAADWLDA

-3072 IRDLAQYAGPNT
+3072 IRDLAQYAGPNA
-3084 HVLIAKHLDRP
+3084 HVLIAKHADRP
-3095 ANDGT
+3095 ADDGT
-3100 HPQPDFVAS
+3100 HPQPEFVAS
-3109 LTTDAHGQPGQPEPA
+3109 LTTDAHGQPGQVESI
-3124 DPGGTLSHK
+3124 DPGGAPSHD
-3133 LRDAV
+3133 LRDAL
-3138 YPGTRARKRKG
+3138 YPGTRPRKRSG
-3149 GDAPHAARA
+3149 SATPHEARA
-3158 EFDFYLSPVSLD
+3158 QFDFYLSPVSLD

-3184 DTKRVWDAAP
+3184 DSKRVWNAEP
-3194 SGKAPADDVVEQIDA
+3194 SGDAPAQEVVEQIGA
-3209 LARAPQ
+3209 LAGAPQ
-3215 YKRPKA
+3215 FKRPKA
-3221 AASAAETMPQGT
+3221 AAKVADDST
-3233 TLFAVDKKTGKVLG
+3233 TIFAVDRKTGKVLG
-3247 YAEPKPGGGWTYHEK
+3247 YAVPKQGGSGWAYHEK
-3262 TAVGDASIGPQDLG
+3262 TSVGDASIAEQDLG
-3276 TAFRRR
+3276 AAFRRR
-3282 ARGLPDGRRGVVFVA
+3282 ARGLPDGRRGVVFVP
-3297 SALPES
+3297 SSLPES
-3303 AVSRYGGFEPA
+3303 VVSRYGGFAPA
-3314 ERAVPVAEQK
+3314 ERALPIAEQK
-3324 PPRLKLGDRVQRRL
+3324 PPSMKTSDRVQRRL
-3338 GKIQALGKPPEGA
+3338 GKLQSRGKPPAGA
-3351 TPLAN
+3351 TSLAN
-3356 RWIAPNLLPKS
+3356 PWVAPNLLPKS

-3382 RRVIELDQVGPAYFI
+3382 RRVIDLGQVGPEYFI
-3397 YVYDTE
+3397 YVYGTE
-3403 GALIDK
+3403 GALIDT
-3409 LDQPDGIIA
+3409 LHQPDGLLA
-3418 TRDDTLQWFDDAAH
+3418 TRDGTLQWFDDAAH
-3432 FNDATRPGVDLDKT
+3432 FADERKPGVDLDRT
-3446 KIGTGP
+3446 KIGGGP
-3452 DGSNRHFLVTQLDPA
+3452 DGSDRHFLVTRLDPA
-3467 AFDARAKPTQIAAYA
+3467 EFDARTKPTQVAAYA
-3482 LKQAELDKQLKKA
+3482 LKQAELDKQLQKA

-3504 ELESHITAELTAAKN
+3504 ELRRRIAAELAAAKHQQ
-3519 KEAEL
+3519 ATL
-3524 TGTPAPGAAAGG
+3524 AGDPASGTASANPP
-3536 KRAKP
+3536 AKP
-3541 KKGSRRKQGKQPAP
+3541 NKAARGKGKKGSRNAPAAP
-3555 APAPSASPALPAG
+3555 APAASPAPHAAPAG
-3568 DPFSIKTYQPGLTS
+3568 KPFSIKTYQPGLTS
-3582 ATIVEWIVRFGKAKV
+3582 ATVAEWILRFGKAKL
-3597 DNWFPEHERVKAFA
+3597 DDWFPEHERVKAFA
-3611 GRRGEP
+3611 GRTGEP
-3617 LDLGAKRQVVMAD
+3617 LDLGATRQVMMAD

-3636 LGIPLWLARDV
+3636 LGIPLRLARDV
-3647 SSMPWHGP
+3647 SSMPWRGP
-3655 LSRPDHARNV
+3655 LSRPDHAANLV
-3665 LSRHA
+3665 SRHA
-3670 KSAITYLSPARAA
+3670 KRAITYLSIARAA
-3683 DRRML
+3683 DRHAL
-3688 QAYARAKV
+3688 QAYARAKA
-3696 EIQDRIAL
+3696 ELQDRLAL
-3704 MARGFTLRDNP
+3704 MARGFTLRDDP
-3715 DEMLALVKRYG
+3715 AEMLALVKRYG
-3726 GAMPVVSIAV
+3726 GAMPVVSVAV
-3736 DPHSLA
+3736 DPYSLA

-3757 RALGKL
+3757 RELGKL
-3763 DNAHF
+3763 DNAQF

-3773 RIEIGGKN
+3773 RIDIVGTG

-3835 VRTFDALESWAR
+3835 VRTFDALETWAR
-3847 KHPGQDAPH
+3847 QHTGKTAPH

-3874 GHMKLVEAVLDRKGL
+3874 GHLKLVEAVLDRKEL

-3903 DFIANQDLTA
+3903 DFVANQDLTA
-3913 ALARKLV
+3913 ALARTLV
-3920 EYKLHAPD
+3920 DYKLHAPD
-3928 KFARLHGA
+3928 KLARLHGA

-3946 GTQTLA
+3946 GAQTLA

-3963 RVGLA
+3963 RVGVA
-3968 QGMTPDALAALRTDL
+3968 NKMTPDELAQLRADL

-3994 ARQATIQY
+3994 ARQATITYAQENY
-4002 SKDHPVKAGP
+4002 WNNTAPANRAELRARDAG
-4012 VTKRIKSAQY
+4012 KRWLNQY
-4022 GTRQAGDTW
+4022 GR
-4031 LGNYGKPAT
+4031 PAT
-4040 EPVQLKIDAQ
+4040 ERKIGAH
-4050 AGQNTSSTAFWR
+4050 ANPNASSTAFWR

-4074 TKPVIVNRDIA
+4074 TKPVLVNRDIA
-4085 AQPSHQR
+4085 AQPSHQLGNP
-4092 VTAQQAAL
+4092 QEAAL

-4108 HRPSFGKRDWM
+4108 HRPSFGKRDWA

-4125 GTMAGA
+4125 GTVAGA
-4131 STLVALNVFNGMN
+4131 SSLVALNVFNGMTV
-4144 MMSSDALSHANTALF
+4144 MSSDALTHANTALF

-4196 SLAQQLSASV
+4196 SLAQQLTAPV
-4206 HGYNPARLEQL
+4206 HGYNPARLQQL
-4217 DLLANETRVKASHF
+4217 DLLTNETRVKATHL
-4231 VEMHRQGLIGFDDAA
+4231 VDMHRQGLIGFDDAA
-4246 AQIKELS
+4246 AQIRELS
-4253 ADLLANM
+4253 VDLLANM

-4266 TSLTQ
+4266 TSLAQ
-4271 LHRGNSRRLLGLVGR
+4271 LHHGNSRRLLGLVGR

-4298 VGVHGLMSTPT
+4298 VGVHGLMTTPT

-4320 LAATYTGLVYAVSAH
+4320 LAATYSGLVYAVSAH

-4350 STSDFVGVASGI
+4350 STSDFVGVASGV
-4362 AGTIAQYDKGHAGLA
+4362 AGSIAQYDKGHYGLA

-4383 TAILLG
+4383 TLMLLG

-4406 PTALILVPIGIWGL
+4406 PTALILVPIGIWGF
-4420 TQLQSLFFGSPSGG
+4420 TQLQNLFFGPPSGG
-4434 SGSSTHKPQPT
+4434 SGSSPHKPQST
-4445 PSSPSHQPPPQTGG
+4445 PASPSHQPPQPTGG
-4459 TPTTGL
+4459 APTAGL
-4465 APGGTATQPPGTG
+4465 APGTTATQPPGTG
-4478 TPGGTSGTPGST
+4478 TTGTT
-4490 APAQPSA
+4490 APAQPAA
-4497 PPSPAAQPYI
+4497 PPSSAAQPTI
-4507 VVSGDSLWVIADAH
+4507 VVAGDSLWVIADAH
-4521 RQSLLDAAHVSPAD
+4521 RQSLLDAAHVSQHDRNA
-4535 QKTMTRAQQDARAL
+4535 MTRDQQDARAL

-4564 VLYAG
+4564 VLHVG

>member
-14 QRFLSQTLN
+14 QRFLSQTLD

-31 QNTDG
+31 RNADG

-46 ANPVNPTAAPPIPV
+46 ANPVTPTTTPPIPV

-74 EISSATALLQSMAD
+74 EIASAAALLQSMAE
-88 QYRVTPP
+88 QYRVAPP

-100 NDTTHAVQGV
+100 NDTTRAVQGV

-119 NAQQALQSAQGV
+119 HAQQALQGAQGV
-131 LRMTSRDPDSTPD
+131 LRMTNRDPDATPD
-144 EHKAAVDNYTKARTA
+144 ERKAARDNYAKAHDA
-159 ADTAQRQ
+159 ADTAQRE

-190 DPTNQNLEGPAQQQA
+190 DPTNDKIEGPAQQQA

-222 NPNFIPQQGD
+222 NPNFVPQQGD
-232 CKTPDQVQAYD
+232 CKTPAQVQAYD
-243 DWQSAASSATVG
+243 DWQSATSSAVTA

-269 YTQFQ
+269 YKQFQ
-274 SYMGDPAYKDAID
+274 SYMADPAYKDAID
-287 SGVGKLN
+287 TGVGKLN

-305 LPDPPAADQN
+305 LPDPPPADAN

-323 QANVTQAAKVA
+323 QANIAQAAKIA

-351 TLQQKYDVDS
+351 TLQQKYDADS

-397 AQLNVD
+397 AQLTVD
-403 DLQAKY
+403 DLQGKY
-409 DSAKSASDDWHTAN
+409 DTAKSASDDWHTAN
-423 PKSLDPHPQVDAD
+423 PHSLDPHPTVDTD
-436 LATASDALAQAKQA
+436 LAAASDALAQAKQKA
-450 AGLAHDGFV
+450 SLAHDGFV

-474 SQIDAQLKPKVPF
+474 AQIDAQLKPKVPF

-501 PTTTPTPP
+501 PSATPP
-509 APSAAPAP
+509 APSAQPSP
-517 SLSTSLPSASSTPT
+517 SLSTSLPSTSNTSS
-531 TSGTPAPSTTQT
+531 TPAPSTTQT
-543 PSSSLSTSAPASPLS
+543 PTPSLSTSLPSTSNTSSTPAPSTTQTPTSSLSTSTPPSALS
-558 TSLAPTTLFTN
+558 TSLPPTTLFTN

-615 YNDAA
+615 FNDAA

-626 NAQKQ
+626 NAKTQQ
-631 EGVLK
+631 GVLK

-656 TRLRMVNG
+656 VRMREVNG
-664 DEIPMPTP
+664 DEIPMRTP
-672 LRANPYQSDLDKA
+672 LRPNPYQSQLDQA
-685 RSNLQQADATINK
+685 RNDLQQADATVNK

-725 PQSQDDKDA
+725 PQSQHDKDA
-734 YANALDKFFRAH
+734 YSNALDGFFRAH

-757 AGTSTNKA
+757 AGASTNKA
-765 ATIDFGKLTDNEQR
+765 ATIHFGKLTDNEQR

-787 VAPDVQPSSDSGTA
+787 LPPDVQPSSDTGTPA
-801 TAPVNDDTARY
+801 APVNDDTVRY
-812 TNKDKLDTIN
+812 TDKDKLDTID
-822 KVRDEILKLGGG
+822 KVRGEILKLGGG
-834 SGTQVNILPLIYSD
+834 GDTQVNILPLIYSD
-848 KTSGMVTSALFK
+848 KTAGMVTSALFK
-860 VTDSKGNVQYVDDT
+860 VTDSKGHVQYVDDT
-874 SAKYDNVGDYLDN
+874 SAHYDNVGDYLDN

-900 GYDGNGHAQFQQKA
+900 GYDDNGHAQFQQKA

-960 GAALNFGGA
+960 GGALNFAGA

-985 DIGSRWDHNQSIN
+985 DIGSRLEHNQSVN

-1031 TVTAL
+1031 TITAL

-1051 GTSLVTGVGAAGES
+1051 GTSLATGIGAAGET
-1065 FVEAGIDFAH
+1065 FGEAYVDFKN
-1075 GNSAQGWDALKSGV
+1075 GNSEKGWEDLKSGF

-1096 AGGVRDRVVNRAIRV
+1096 AGGVRDRVVNATVRV

-1134 KILSKNEPP
+1134 KILTRNEPS
-1143 QLAFGATRAT
+1143 QLAFGATRAS
-1153 LDGVDIKVAKDGT
+1153 LDGVDVKVAKDGT

-1187 NNKDLNNLPKGTS
+1187 NNKDLNNLPRGTS

-1221 GTKIGSV
+1221 GTKIDSV
-1228 TETGDRLSFGS
+1228 TKTGDRLSFGS
-1239 DGQIDAPSKLVA
+1239 DGEIIAPSKLVA
-1251 KTPTQWQDDL
+1251 KTPAPARSDPRQPASD
-1261 QQANDHAPPADT
+1261 AAPPADSAPRT
-1273 ASNTLPADAAAT
+1273 TPVNEAAAR
-1285 HATEASNTA
+1285 ATEANDTA
-1294 TATTAASAR
+1294 TATTTASAR
-1303 NAQHTSEAQAARDEN
+1303 NAQHTSEARTTRDEA

-1323 SSDSHV
+1323 ASDSHV

-1340 AAEDPSVARAP
+1340 AENDPAVARAP
-1351 GASGAGAREEPA
+1351 GAPGAGALEAPA

-1376 TDAEPASR
+1376 TDADPASR
-1384 PTTLDPAGVSMPR
+1384 PATLDPAGVSVPR

-1418 DHAAVTPDTARPRA
+1418 NPAAATPEAAQPRA
-1432 TGSLPADVAEPIV
+1432 AGALPADVAEPIV
-1445 VIADGADAHVA
+1445 VIADAADAHVA

-1465 PVFAAAPEALHADGT
+1465 PVFAAAPDALHTDGT

-1486 LTRYMPAPDTVA
+1486 LTRYLPAPHA
-1498 AGGRVVG
+1498 AATGGRVVG
-1505 TNAQAQHADA
+1505 TNAQAAHVDA
-1515 TAGVAEA
+1515 AGVVEA
-1522 EAHAPNPDAPAV
+1522 DPPAANPEVPAA
-1534 RRPPPPANE
+1534 RRAPPPAND
-1543 DTVIVLASA
+1543 DTVVVLATT
-1552 RRNTADPKNG
+1552 RRNATDPETH
-1562 AAVPQPP
+1562 AARPPKP
-1569 ARAAR
+1569 ARDARADAR
-1574 ALDGAFSAPNRI
+1574 AL
-1586 LVLVKPAER
+1586 PA
-1595 TASQAAHDAN
+1595 
-1605 DASRPNPARD
+1605 
-1615 THAEDHALPQAA
+1615 AA
-1627 HPEITEAPPDPS
+1627 HPETTEAPPDPA

-1644 LLTRLQMRFGGAPL
+1644 LFTRLQMRFGGAPL
-1658 PEAVHALAQQSDT
+1658 PDAVHALAQQSDT

-1708 ALHDSGSITYTLA
+1708 GLHDSGSITYTLA

-1733 TLDGLDYSGRSRFTR
+1733 TLDSLDYSGRSRFTR
-1748 KSLEAE
+1748 KALEAE

-1772 GGDIAAK
+1772 GGDIAAN
-1779 TTLPDAIQHEADRW
+1779 TTLPDALQHEADRW
-1793 GPSSDYAGTVE
+1793 TPASDYAGTVA

-1818 HGETYQALYDGIWDK
+1818 RGETYQAFYDGIWDK
-1833 QKRHGGAPRRMPA
+1833 QKRDGGAPRRMPA
-1846 PHTTESTGGAS
+1846 PHTTESAGGGAH
-1857 LPRTLDEQVQWSVA
+1857 LPRTLDEQVQWSIA
-1871 HAEQISPFAERGRHD
+1871 HAEPISPFAERGRNE
-1886 PGQVTLRR
+1886 PRQMTLRFLDER
-1894 RGGDYSVGV
+1894 TSSGTEEPVTIIRGRTD
-1903 RAPVAIL
+1903 AA
-1910 HGQTDPAGRLLDA
+1910 GQLLDA
-1923 HGRPATLVDYT
+1923 HGRPARHVDFSIA
-1934 LDHTFLATSTRPGSG
+1934 HFLAGTSTSAGSG
-1949 RDLIFA
+1949 YALVLAADN
-1955 TQDGHAAAAWLAN
+1955 GHAAAAWLTN
-1968 IWQRPVYVP
+1968 TWQRPVYVP
-1977 DGGTA
+1977 DGGTIRAFDAAMGDPGSMRAQA
-1982 RKLGAMA
+1982 RFDYA
-1989 DRPPGTQER
+1989 PT
-1998 VRFNQPPGWTRYAP
+1998 WTRYAP
-2012 SPRTRIDHG
+2012 SPRERIDYG
-2021 ELALAGDRLYVAGN
+2021 ELAVDAHGLHVAGDPSRRLDPQA
-2035 PSQPLDVA
+2035 L
-2043 SIVGPFLGAG
+2043 IGPFLGAG
-2053 IEKSVFELGA
+2053 IEKSVFELGK
-2063 RNAIGLYDVDRS
+2063 RNAIGLYDVDPAR
-2075 LPLAKQIG
+2075 PRDGQLANH
-2083 QYAGIHESIGIE
+2083 YDALDTE
-2095 RGGLDVLQNRYGMRT
+2095 RNGLDLLRRYGMRT
-2110 LTIDGPFSVDGR
+2110 LTIDGPFSVGNR
-2122 VAILY
+2122 IGILY
-2127 TPLAEIGTREI
+2127 HPLAELSSRAVSLGALPSRVTHESMRQLAAMREI
-2138 TAGGGL
+2138 VERDGL
-2144 PKRVTR
+2144 V
-2150 ESMDQLIEM
+2150 
-2159 RGITARDR
+2159 
-2167 LLFDFEGL
+2167 FDFQGL
-2175 FDAQGNFYFSDPLE
+2175 FDARGDFYFSDPAT
-2189 VASTHVTR
+2189 VF
-2197 DVNRTIAEI
+2197 RTDDREEI
-2206 DSVIEPLKRGIEDG
+2206 DATLEEIDNVIAPLERGIDNG

-2226 PEIRE
+2226 PAIAE
-2231 SLPDGAFVQK
+2231 SLPEGAFVQK
-2241 PSLITRIRMWFGGA
+2241 PSLFTRIRMWFGGA
-2255 PLSDA
+2255 PLPDA
-2260 AYALAGQSSLLAD
+2260 AYALADQSSLLAD
-2273 QMRLLKSDGWQIVL
+2273 QMRLLKSDGWQIVW

-2294 RTDVGQRRIVID
+2294 RTDVDERRIVID
-2306 GGLLSAGTLV
+2306 GGLRGTGTLV
-2316 YTLAHETG
+2316 YTLAHEAG
-2324 HATDVANNRLGLD
+2324 HAADVSNDRLGLD
-2337 FSNPDAYVQSTLLA
+2337 TSSPDAYVQSTLLA

-2365 ILDATGIDIAEHAV
+2365 ILESTGVDIAEHAV
-2379 LPDAIA
+2379 LPDEIA

-2391 MPGDAAGLARL
+2391 MPGDEAGLARL

-2413 RNGERYSTF
+2413 RDGERYGAF
-2422 YGRTW
+2422 YGRAW
-2427 GRQQSGDASLHMP
+2427 DRQQQSGSASPSMP
-2440 APHTTESTGGA
+2440 APHTTESSGGSGGA
-2451 RLPRTLDEQVQ
+2451 RLPRTLDEQAQ
-2462 WSTEHADRVSPFP
+2462 WSLAHADRASPFP
-2475 RRWLG
+2475 RRWFGG
-2480 GSAPK
+2480 GSPK
-2485 LTFSRHGAVS
+2485 LSFSRNGPVS
-2495 YANGEPLTVVHARTD
+2495 YANGEPLTLVHARTD

-2525 IDYSIDHRY
+2525 VDYSIDHRH
-2534 ALGPDRTGSS
+2534 AFTPARAGAPIVLTGE
-2544 LILDVGGNGAAHG
+2544 GGAAHA

-2565 RAIYVPDDGT
+2565 RTIYVPDSGTVRTLGEPRSDGT
-2575 ARTIGEP
+2575 Q
-2582 GAGGTHRMQFGG
+2582 RMQFGG
-2594 PRTWTRYTPSP
+2594 PGAWTRYTPSP
-2605 RERIDYGAL
+2605 RERIDAGAL
-2614 AADANGLHIA
+2614 AVDEHGPHVA

-2656 AIGLFYASGDKARS
+2656 AIGVFDASGDKART

-2679 RQLSQLG
+2679 DQLTQLG
-2686 LRTVT
+2686 MRTVT
-2691 VDGPFTYHGRTA
+2691 VDGPFTYHGRVA
-2703 VLYGPLAELGTLD
+2703 VLYSPLAELGSLD
-2716 VMKGIL
+2716 VMHGIL

-2729 SMRQLV
+2729 SMQQLAAMREL
-2735 AARDFA
+2735 AAR
-2741 AQHGVAFDFEGLF
+2741 HGLSFDFEGLF
-2754 DAQGTFH
+2754 DASGEFY
-2761 FSDPSVLLPH
+2761 FSDPSVLIPH

-2782 IDAVIEPLDRGI
+2782 IDAVIQPLERGI
-2794 ANGRIE
+2794 ASGHVE
-2800 LAHPEISESLPD
+2800 LAHPVISESLPD

-2831 APLSD
+2831 APLPD
-2836 AAYALAG
+2836 AAYALADR
-2843 QSSLLADQMRLLSPG
+2843 SSLLADQLRLLNPG

-2865 RAGAGS
+2865 RAGVGS
-2871 KIDAQRR
+2871 KVDAEQR
-2878 RIVIDGSLRQAG
+2878 RIVIDGGLRNAG
-2890 TIVYVLAHEIG
+2890 TIVYVLAHEVG
-2901 HAVDVAQ
+2901 HAVDVATS
-2908 NRLDLDTSS
+2908 RLDLDTSS

-2937 AVRKQILDTTG
+2937 AVRKQILASTG
-2948 IDIAEHAVLPDAI
+2948 IDIAEHAVLPDEI

-2972 EAGLARLA
+2972 AAGLARLA

-3001 AQAEQAMRDAE
+3001 AQAEQALRDGE
-3012 AGRTGAAPRTMPSM
+3012 AGRTGTAPRTMPSM
-3026 MMWPVPDPSAFMPAA
+3026 MMWPVSDPSSFLPAA
-3041 PALAPEARAADWLDA
+3041 PALTPEARAADWLDA

-3072 IRDLAQYAGPNT
+3072 IRDLAQYAGPNA
-3084 HVLIAKHLDRP
+3084 HVLIAKHADRP
-3095 ANDGT
+3095 ADDGT
-3100 HPQPDFVAS
+3100 HPQPEFVAS
-3109 LTTDAHGQPGQPEPA
+3109 LTTDAHGQPGQVESA
-3124 DPGGTLSHK
+3124 DPGDTPSHD
-3133 LRDAV
+3133 LRDAL
-3138 YPGTRARKRKG
+3138 YPGMRPRKRSG
-3149 GDAPHAARA
+3149 SETPHEARA
-3158 EFDFYLSPVSLD
+3158 KFDFYLSPVSLD

-3184 DTKRVWDAAP
+3184 DSKRVWHAEP
-3194 SGKAPADDVVEQIDA
+3194 SGDAPAQEVVEQIGE
-3209 LARAPQ
+3209 LAAAPQ
-3215 YKRPKA
+3215 FKRPKA
-3221 AASAAETMPQGT
+3221 AAKAADDST
-3233 TLFAVDKKTGKVLG
+3233 TIFAVDRKTGKVLG
-3247 YAEPKPGGGWTYHEK
+3247 YAVPKQDGSGWTYHEK
-3262 TAVGDASIGPQDLG
+3262 TSVGDASIGAQDLG
-3276 TAFRRR
+3276 AAFRRR
-3282 ARGLPDGRRGVVFVA
+3282 ARGLPDGRRGVVFVP
-3297 SALPES
+3297 SSLPES

-3314 ERAVPVAEQK
+3314 ERALPIAEQK
-3324 PPRLKLGDRVQRRL
+3324 PPSMKTSDRVQRRL
-3338 GKIQALGKPPEGA
+3338 GKIQSRGKPPAGA

-3356 RWIAPNLLPKS
+3356 RWVAPNLLPKS
-3367 ADDVHDFNGANTLHL
+3367 ADDVHDFSGANTLHL
-3382 RRVIELDQVGPAYFI
+3382 RRVIDLGQVGPEYFI
-3397 YVYDTE
+3397 YVYGTE
-3403 GALIDK
+3403 GALIDT
-3409 LDQPDGIIA
+3409 LHQPDGILA
-3418 TRDDTLQWFDDAAH
+3418 TRDGTLQWFDDAAH
-3432 FNDATRPGVDLDKT
+3432 FADKSKPGVDLDKT
-3446 KIGTGP
+3446 KIGGGP
-3452 DGSNRHFLVTQLDPA
+3452 DGSDRHFLVTRLDPA
-3467 AFDARAKPTQIAAYA
+3467 EFDARTQPTQVAAYA
-3482 LKQAELDKQLKKA
+3482 LKQAELDKQLRKA

-3504 ELESHITAELTAAKN
+3504 ELESRIAAELAAAKN
-3519 KEAEL
+3519 RQAIL
-3524 TGTPAPGAAAGG
+3524 ARDPASGTASASPS
-3536 KRAKP
+3536 AKP
-3541 KKGSRRKQGKQPAP
+3541 KKPARGKGKKGKQNAPAAP
-3555 APAPSASPALPAG
+3555 APAASPAPQAAPAG
-3568 DPFSIKTYQPGLTS
+3568 KPFSIKTYQPGLTS
-3582 ATIVEWIVRFGKAKV
+3582 ATVAEWILRFGKAKV
-3597 DNWFPEHERVKAFA
+3597 DHWFPEHERVKAFA
-3611 GRRGEP
+3611 GRTGKP
-3617 LDLGAKRQVVMAD
+3617 LDLGTTRQVMMAD

-3636 LGIPLWLARDV
+3636 LGIPLRLARDA
-3647 SSMPWHGP
+3647 SSMPWRGP
-3655 LSRPDHARNV
+3655 LSRPDHAANV
-3665 LSRHA
+3665 VSRHA
-3670 KSAITYLSPARAA
+3670 KRAITYLSIARAA
-3683 DRRML
+3683 DRHAL
-3688 QAYARAKV
+3688 QAYARAKP
-3696 EIQDRIAL
+3696 EIQDRLAL
-3704 MARGFTLRDNP
+3704 MARGFTLRDDP
-3715 DEMLALVKRYG
+3715 AEMLALVKRYG
-3726 GAMPVVSIAV
+3726 GAMPVVSVAV
-3736 DPHSLA
+3736 DPYSLA

-3757 RALGKL
+3757 RELGKL
-3763 DNAHF
+3763 DNAQF

-3773 RIEIGGKN
+3773 RIDIDGTG
-3781 RHLELDDLDHLFKWL
+3781 RHLELDDLGHLYKWL

-3835 VRTFDALESWAR
+3835 VRTFDALETWAR
-3847 KHPGQDAPH
+3847 EHTGATAPH

-3874 GHMKLVEAVLDRKGL
+3874 GHLKLVEAVLERKEL
-3889 DWVHLGLSYATHGA
+3889 DWVHLGLSYATHGS
-3903 DFIANQDLTA
+3903 DFVANQDLTA
-3913 ALARKLV
+3913 SLARKLV

-3928 KFARLHGA
+3928 KLARLHGA

-3946 GTQTLA
+3946 GAQTLA

-3968 QGMTPDALAALRTDL
+3968 NGLKPDQLAQLRADL

-3994 ARQATIQY
+3994 ARQATITY
-4002 SKDHPVKAGP
+4002 AKENYWNTADPANRAEARARDAG
-4012 VTKRIKSAQY
+4012 KRWLSRY
-4022 GTRQAGDTW
+4022 GRPD
-4031 LGNYGKPAT
+4031 PAR
-4040 EPVQLKIDAQ
+4040 KIDAH
-4050 AGQNTSSTAFWR
+4050 ANPNASSTAFWR

-4092 VTAQQAAL
+4092 GNPQEAAL

-4108 HRPSFGKRDWM
+4108 HRPSFGKRDWA

-4125 GTMAGA
+4125 GTVAGA
-4131 STLVALNVFNGMN
+4131 SSLVALNVFNGMTV
-4144 MMSSDALSHANTALF
+4144 MSSDALTHANTALF

-4196 SLAQQLSASV
+4196 SLAQQLTAPV

-4217 DLLANETRVKASHF
+4217 DLLTNETRVKASHF

-4253 ADLLANM
+4253 VDLLANM

-4266 TSLTQ
+4266 TSLAQ
-4271 LHRGNSRRLLGLVGR
+4271 LHHGNSRRFLGLVGR

-4298 VGVHGLMSTPT
+4298 VGVHGLMTAPT
-4309 VAGALTTASAA
+4309 IAGALTTASAG
-4320 LAATYTGLVYAVSAH
+4320 LAATYSGLVYAVSAH

-4362 AGTIAQYDKGHAGLA
+4362 AGTIAQYDKGHYGLA

-4383 TAILLG
+4383 TAMLLG

-4401 WVRKY
+4401 WVKKY
-4406 PTALILVPIGIWGL
+4406 PTALILVPIGIWGF
-4420 TQLQSLFFGSPSGG
+4420 TQLQSLFFGPPSGG
-4434 SGSSTHKPQPT
+4434 SGSSPHKPST
-4445 PSSPSHQPPPQTGG
+4445 PASPSHQPPQPSAG

-4465 APGGTATQPPGTG
+4465 APGTTATQPPGTG
-4478 TPGGTSGTPGST
+4478 TTGNTV
-4490 APAQPSA
+4490 PAQPSA
-4497 PPSPAAQPYI
+4497 QPSPAAQPYI
-4507 VVSGDSLWVIADAH
+4507 VVAGDSLWVIADAH
-4521 RQSLLDAAHVSPAD
+4521 RQSLLDAAHVSPDDRKA
-4535 QKTMTRAQQDARAL
+4535 MTRDQQDARAL

-4564 VLYAG
+4564 VLRVG